1 MKKRWKGIRT
11 LCLVVCGLMM
21 AGASVKADN
30 GLGVTKHT
38 KKEIAEYIKETQA
51 NIKSEIG
58 YKENKY
64 PDPGKMTMDGAGSL
78 SDIVINSAL
87 LKLNQYR
94 YIAGLD
100 AVIANEKYSDY
111 AQALAFVK
119 VYGSGLSSDQLGST
133 LYQNYLEGEKYSKYV
148 TGCNGVVPAIDAW
161 MKNSDARQ
169 QMMKSSMSETGFG
182 FVHQNTDYYAAMYT
196 GQGDT
201 TVKNVAWPAQITPI
215 AFFDSG
221 DKWTFATGQEESVGN
236 ITVTVTRLRDN
247 KKWTFDKSGGLTVSN
262 NTSGLKGYLV
272 FRPKLDSLPSN
283 EQFQVQITGLVQGNV
298 SYSVEFFNADNY
310 SESTGDA
317 QYDDNGIC
325 KYTTLVDGAL
335 KHDDTKCPEKN
346 NCNGYMPAVCKSEGN
361 YEIGNAGQL
370 YWFAQQ
376 VNEEGKSTYNAVL
389 TKDITVNQNVLNA
402 DNTLNSGSYMEWTPI
417 GDGVEYAGIFNGQ
430 NHTIS
435 GLYKKNLSKVT
446 QVVGL
451 FGKIK
456 NPAKVCNIGVIDS
469 YFDVSS
475 GIGTYN
481 GVICGV
487 NNGTIDTCYSK
498 GCMSATSQI
507 CGGISGFNNGTISNS
522 YSVSAINGGKR
533 RGGICGNN
541 KNDKNVS
548 NCYFDSDVCSGSVV
562 DSSYGKTT
570 AAFKSGE
577 VAYLLQEK
585 QSIWGQAIGKDDR
598 PVLNGSKVYK
608 NGDTYS
614 NGQAMTK
621 HHYNASGQ
629 CTGCSENIG
638 TIKNNSYKT
647 NYTYGDTIPEP
658 KESNFT
664 IPEGA
669 ATPTFTWYDGDQT
682 AISDLN
688 SVASQKRNTM
698 PVDAGTYTLVVETP
712 AHDTETAT
720 YDASS
725 IRIKVVIA
733 KATPTDY
740 VKPTG
745 LTAKCGDKLSAVS
758 LKVNNTNEKGSFVWT
773 DSDVELKA
781 GSNEQGQTIQ
791 KTAKYIPT
799 DTKNYNEVEGIVLSI
814 QVTHQVVTDSAVA
827 ATCEKEGKTK
837 GRRCSAC
844 NTVFVKQETIQPLK
858 HHYNANGQCSNC
870 NKNIGTIINNYKTD
884 YVYCGY
890 AISKPVPADFTLPA
904 GVTSLVFTWY
914 NGDQTGVADLNTV
927 SAQKIANE
935 PVDAG
940 TYTLIVEAPA
950 HDTTEAK
957 YDASSIRIKVAIA
970 KATPDNYIKPTE
982 LTAKCG
988 DMLSAVSLKV
998 NDENEKGSFVW
1009 TDSNVKLEAGSDVN
1023 GQTITKKAKYV
1034 PADTN
1039 NYNEVD
1045 GIELSIKVE
1054 HEFKLIG
1061 GTSHN
1066 AQCTSCKTQSL
1077 STACVGGKATC
1088 TSPAIC
1094 SICGKPYGDV
1104 DTTINGHEYEPVYNW
1119 SKNGES
1125 CTIDFVCKREGC
1137 SGSVQNHKLTY
1148 TCAVTSKVIKTATCT
1163 QEEITTRTATYS
1175 FNNIEYTTSKDF
1187 VTKSALGH
1195 QEVEDPA
1202 VEATCVKEG
1211 KTAGK
1216 HCSVC
1221 KTVTLEQKVVPA
1233 TGQHSWDGGTIT
1245 KEPTKTEEGIK
1256 TYTCTSCQQTKW
1268 ETIPKLNGD
1277 SDNPGGNTGDSGN
1290 TDNPGGNTG
1299 DSGNTDNPGGNTG
1312 DSGNTDNPGGNTGDN
1327 GNPSKPGGDTDDG
1340 QQPSAPSDTTGGG
1353 QQPSAP
1359 SDTTGG
1365 GQQPSAPTDNTETVK
1380 VGMVTSDD
1388 KAAAKYQITNVDKK
1402 EVSFVK
1408 PVNKKAKKITVP
1420 NTVKIDG
1427 KTYKVTCVSGKTF
1440 SGANKCKTIIIGKNV
1455 TSIKANAFS
1464 GCKNVKTIIF
1474 KTTKLTKKTV
1484 AKNAFKGITKK
1495 TTIKVPKKKV
1505 SSYKKIF
1512 KSKGLSSKVK
1522 VKA

>member
-21 AGASVKADN
+21 AGVSAKADN

-38 KKEIAEYIKETQA
+38 KKEIATYLEESQKSISNRILYKTSPAINDLTRLDAIGELAEETC
-51 NIKSEIG
+51 
-58 YKENKY
+58 
-64 PDPGKMTMDGAGSL
+64 
-78 SDIVINSAL
+78 NSAL
-87 LKLNQYR
+87 ARFNQYR
-94 YIAGLD
+94 YIAGLNVLTIND
-100 AVIANEKYSDY
+100 TYSDY
-111 AQALAFVK
+111 AQAAAFINACENNGNGGVIYSYPQKPEAMTSDKLYNYCAWGVRYSNILARAQW
-119 VYGSGLSSDQLGST
+119 L
-133 LYQNYLEGEKYSKYV
+133 
-148 TGCNGVVPAIDAW
+148 VPAINEW
-161 MKNSDARQ
+161 MKDEDSNILFSRRRMLKPSLTQ
-169 QMMKSSMSETGFG
+169 VGFG
-182 FVHQNTDYYAAMYT
+182 YARNGYDYAAVYTDYVEEK
-196 GQGDT
+196 
-201 TVKNVAWPAQITPI
+201 TVMNVAWPAQVMPI
-215 AFFDSG
+215 SFFDTSE
-221 DKWTFATGQEESVGN
+221 KWTFSTGNAENSANVH
-236 ITVTVTRLRDN
+236 VTVTRLNDN
-247 KKWTFDKSGGLTVSN
+247 KSWTFDNSKGLTVN
-262 NTSGLKGYLV
+262 NQKYGQIGCLI
-272 FRPKLDSLPSN
+272 FRPTLNSLSAGDK
-283 EQFQVQITGLVQGNV
+283 FQVHITGLVDGDV
-298 SYSVEFFNADNY
+298 TYSVVFFDPDNY
-310 SESTGDA
+310 EEESECSKHHFDA
-317 QYDDNGIC
+317 NG
-325 KYTTLVDGAL
+325 
-335 KHDDTKCPEKN
+335 KCT
-346 NCNGYMPAVCKSEGN
+346 NC
-361 YEIGNAGQL
+361 
-370 YWFAQQ
+370 
-376 VNEEGKSTYNAVL
+376 
-389 TKDITVNQNVLNA
+389 
-402 DNTLNSGSYMEWTPI
+402 
-417 GDGVEYAGIFNGQ
+417 
-430 NHTIS
+430 
-435 GLYKKNLSKVT
+435 
-446 QVVGL
+446 
-451 FGKIK
+451 
-456 NPAKVCNIGVIDS
+456 
-469 YFDVSS
+469 
-475 GIGTYN
+475 
-481 GVICGV
+481 
-487 NNGTIDTCYSK
+487 
-498 GCMSATSQI
+498 
-507 CGGISGFNNGTISNS
+507 
-522 YSVSAINGGKR
+522 
-533 RGGICGNN
+533 
-541 KNDKNVS
+541 DKNV
-548 NCYFDSDVCSGSVV
+548 GSIVNKNYGT
-562 DSSYGKTT
+562 SYI
-570 AAFKSGE
+570 
-577 VAYLLQEK
+577 Y
-585 QSIWGQAIGKDDR
+585 
-598 PVLNGSKVYK
+598 NGS
-608 NGDTYS
+608 
-614 NGQAMTK
+614 AI
-621 HHYNASGQ
+621 A
-629 CTGCSENIG
+629 EPLA
-638 TIKNNSYKT
+638 T
-647 NYTYGDTIPEP
+647 NFI
-658 KESNFT
+658 

-688 SVASQKRNTM
+688 AVASQKRNTI

-725 IRIKVVIA
+725 IRIKVVMA

-814 QVTHQVVTDSAVA
+814 QVTHQVVTDSAVT
-827 ATCEKEGKTK
+827 ATCEKEGKTE
-837 GRRCSAC
+837 GRHCSAC
-844 NTVFVKQETIQPLK
+844 STVFVKQETIQSLK
-858 HHYNANGQCSNC
+858 HHYNADGQCLNC
-870 NKNIGTIINNYKTD
+870 GKSIGTISNNNYKTV
-884 YVYCGY
+884 YEYCGY
-890 AISKPVPADFTLPA
+890 AISKPVPANFTFPS

-914 NGDQTGVADLNTV
+914 TGDQTGVADLNTV
-927 SAQKIANE
+927 SAQKIENE

-940 TYTLIVEAPA
+940 IYTLIVEAPA

-988 DMLSAVSLKV
+988 DLLSAVSLKV

-1009 TDSNVKLEAGSDVN
+1009 TDSDGKLEAGSDVN

-1034 PADTN
+1034 PADTK

-1119 SKNGES
+1119 SENGDCEV
-1125 CTIDFVCKREGC
+1125 DFVCKRGEC
-1137 SGSVQNHKLTY
+1137 SESVQNHKLSHE
-1148 TCAVTSKVIKTATCT
+1148 CVVTSKVIKQATCT
-1163 QEEITTRTATYS
+1163 QQEITTRTVTCS

-1187 VTKSALGH
+1187 VTKNALGH

-1233 TGQHSWDGGTIT
+1233 TGQHSWDEGKIT

-1268 ETIPKLNGD
+1268 ETIQKLNGD
-1277 SDNPGGNTGDSGN
+1277 SDNPGGNTGGSGNTDNPGGNTGDSGN

-1327 GNPSKPGGDTDDG
+1327 ENPNKPGGDKDDG

-1380 VGMVTSDD
+1380 VGMVISDD

-1420 NTVKIDG
+1420 DTVKIDG

-1440 SGANKCKTIIIGKNV
+1440 SGANKCKTITIGKNV

>member
-21 AGASVKADN
+21 AGVSVKADN

-38 KKEIAEYIKETQA
+38 KKEIATYLEESQKSISNRILYKTSPAINDLTRLDAIGELAEETC
-51 NIKSEIG
+51 
-58 YKENKY
+58 
-64 PDPGKMTMDGAGSL
+64 
-78 SDIVINSAL
+78 NSAL
-87 LKLNQYR
+87 ARFNQYR
-94 YIAGLD
+94 YIAGLNALTIND
-100 AVIANEKYSDY
+100 TYSDY
-111 AQALAFVK
+111 AQAAAFINACENNGDGGVIYSYPKKPEAMTSDKLYNYCAWGVRYSNILARAQW
-119 VYGSGLSSDQLGST
+119 L
-133 LYQNYLEGEKYSKYV
+133 
-148 TGCNGVVPAIDAW
+148 VPAIDEW
-161 MKNSDARQ
+161 MKDEDSDILFSRRR
-169 QMMKSSMSETGFG
+169 MMKPSLTQVGFG
-182 FVHQNTDYYAAMYT
+182 YARNGYDYAAVYTDYKEE
-196 GQGDT
+196 T
-201 TVKNVAWPAQITPI
+201 TVMNVAWPAQVMPI
-215 AFFDSG
+215 SFFNTSE
-221 DKWTFATGQEESVGN
+221 KWTFSTGNAENSANVH
-236 ITVTVTRLRDN
+236 VTVTRLNDN
-247 KKWTFDKSGGLTVSN
+247 KSWTFDNSKGLTVN
-262 NTSGLKGYLV
+262 NQKYGQIGCLI
-272 FRPKLDSLPSN
+272 FRPTLNSLSAGDK
-283 EQFQVQITGLVQGNV
+283 FQVHITGLVDGDV
-298 SYSVEFFNADNY
+298 TYSVEFFDPDNY
-310 SESTGDA
+310 EEEPECSKHHFDA
-317 QYDDNGIC
+317 NG
-325 KYTTLVDGAL
+325 
-335 KHDDTKCPEKN
+335 KCT
-346 NCNGYMPAVCKSEGN
+346 NC
-361 YEIGNAGQL
+361 
-370 YWFAQQ
+370 
-376 VNEEGKSTYNAVL
+376 
-389 TKDITVNQNVLNA
+389 
-402 DNTLNSGSYMEWTPI
+402 
-417 GDGVEYAGIFNGQ
+417 
-430 NHTIS
+430 
-435 GLYKKNLSKVT
+435 
-446 QVVGL
+446 
-451 FGKIK
+451 
-456 NPAKVCNIGVIDS
+456 
-469 YFDVSS
+469 
-475 GIGTYN
+475 
-481 GVICGV
+481 
-487 NNGTIDTCYSK
+487 
-498 GCMSATSQI
+498 
-507 CGGISGFNNGTISNS
+507 
-522 YSVSAINGGKR
+522 
-533 RGGICGNN
+533 
-541 KNDKNVS
+541 DKNVG
-548 NCYFDSDVCSGSVV
+548 NIVNKNYGT
-562 DSSYGKTT
+562 SYI
-570 AAFKSGE
+570 
-577 VAYLLQEK
+577 Y
-585 QSIWGQAIGKDDR
+585 
-598 PVLNGSKVYK
+598 NGSAIAEPLV
-608 NGDTYS
+608 
-614 NGQAMTK
+614 
-621 HHYNASGQ
+621 
-629 CTGCSENIG
+629 
-638 TIKNNSYKT
+638 T
-647 NYTYGDTIPEP
+647 NFI
-658 KESNFT
+658 

-688 SVASQKRNTM
+688 SVALQKRNTM

-733 KATPTDY
+733 KVTPTDY
-740 VKPTG
+740 IKPTG
-745 LTAKCGDKLSAVS
+745 LTAKCGDKLFAVS

-1009 TDSNVKLEAGSDVN
+1009 TDSDGKLEAGSDVN

-1034 PADTN
+1034 PADTK

-1066 AQCTSCKTQSL
+1066 AQCTSCQTQSL
-1077 STACVGGKATC
+1077 STTCVGGKATC

-1119 SKNGES
+1119 SKNGDI
-1125 CTIDFVCKREGC
+1125 CTIDFVCKHEGC

-1163 QEEITTRTATYS
+1163 QEEITTRTATYI

-1195 QEVEDPA
+1195 TWDD
-1202 VEATCVKEG
+1202 G
-1211 KTAGK
+1211 K
-1216 HCSVC
+1216 V
-1221 KTVTLEQKVVPA
+1221 
-1233 TGQHSWDGGTIT
+1233 T

-1256 TYTCTSCQQTKW
+1256 TYTCTRTSCQQTKW
-1268 ETIPKLNGD
+1268 ETIPKSNGD
-1277 SDNPGGNTGDSGN
+1277 PDNPGGNTGDGGNTDNPGGNTGDSGN
-1290 TDNPGGNTG
+1290 TDNPGGNTGDSGNPDNPDGNTG

-1327 GNPSKPGGDTDDG
+1327 GNPSKPGGDTDD
-1340 QQPSAPSDTTGGG
+1340 G

>member
-21 AGASVKADN
+21 AGVSVKADN

-38 KKEIAEYIKETQA
+38 KKEIATYLEESQKSISNRILYKTSPAINDLTRLDAIGELAEETC
-51 NIKSEIG
+51 
-58 YKENKY
+58 
-64 PDPGKMTMDGAGSL
+64 
-78 SDIVINSAL
+78 NSAL
-87 LKLNQYR
+87 ARFNQYR
-94 YIAGLD
+94 YIAGLNALTIND
-100 AVIANEKYSDY
+100 TYSDY
-111 AQALAFVK
+111 AQAAAFINACENNGDGGVIYSYPKKPEAMTSDKLYNYCAWGVRYSNILARAQW
-119 VYGSGLSSDQLGST
+119 L
-133 LYQNYLEGEKYSKYV
+133 
-148 TGCNGVVPAIDAW
+148 VPAIDEW
-161 MKNSDARQ
+161 MKDEDSDILFSRRR
-169 QMMKSSMSETGFG
+169 MMKPSLTQVGFG
-182 FVHQNTDYYAAMYT
+182 YARNGYDYAAVYTDYKEE
-196 GQGDT
+196 T
-201 TVKNVAWPAQITPI
+201 TVMNVAWPAQVMPI
-215 AFFDSG
+215 SFFNTSE
-221 DKWTFATGQEESVGN
+221 KWTFSTGNAENSANVH
-236 ITVTVTRLRDN
+236 VTVTRLNDN
-247 KKWTFDKSGGLTVSN
+247 KSWTFDNSKGLTVN
-262 NTSGLKGYLV
+262 NQKYGQIGCLI
-272 FRPKLDSLPSN
+272 FRPTLNSLSAGDK
-283 EQFQVQITGLVQGNV
+283 FQVHITGLVDGDV
-298 SYSVEFFNADNY
+298 TYSVEFFDPDNY
-310 SESTGDA
+310 EEEPECSKHHFDA
-317 QYDDNGIC
+317 NG
-325 KYTTLVDGAL
+325 
-335 KHDDTKCPEKN
+335 KCT
-346 NCNGYMPAVCKSEGN
+346 NC
-361 YEIGNAGQL
+361 
-370 YWFAQQ
+370 
-376 VNEEGKSTYNAVL
+376 
-389 TKDITVNQNVLNA
+389 
-402 DNTLNSGSYMEWTPI
+402 
-417 GDGVEYAGIFNGQ
+417 
-430 NHTIS
+430 
-435 GLYKKNLSKVT
+435 
-446 QVVGL
+446 
-451 FGKIK
+451 
-456 NPAKVCNIGVIDS
+456 
-469 YFDVSS
+469 
-475 GIGTYN
+475 
-481 GVICGV
+481 
-487 NNGTIDTCYSK
+487 
-498 GCMSATSQI
+498 
-507 CGGISGFNNGTISNS
+507 
-522 YSVSAINGGKR
+522 
-533 RGGICGNN
+533 
-541 KNDKNVS
+541 DKNVG
-548 NCYFDSDVCSGSVV
+548 NIVNKNYGT
-562 DSSYGKTT
+562 SYI
-570 AAFKSGE
+570 
-577 VAYLLQEK
+577 Y
-585 QSIWGQAIGKDDR
+585 
-598 PVLNGSKVYK
+598 NGSAIAEPLV
-608 NGDTYS
+608 
-614 NGQAMTK
+614 
-621 HHYNASGQ
+621 
-629 CTGCSENIG
+629 
-638 TIKNNSYKT
+638 T
-647 NYTYGDTIPEP
+647 NFI
-658 KESNFT
+658 

-688 SVASQKRNTM
+688 SVALQKRNTM

-733 KATPTDY
+733 KVTPTDY
-740 VKPTG
+740 IKPTG
-745 LTAKCGDKLSAVS
+745 LTAKCGDKLFAVS

-1009 TDSNVKLEAGSDVN
+1009 TDSDGKLEAGSDVN

-1034 PADTN
+1034 PADTK

-1066 AQCTSCKTQSL
+1066 AQCTSCQTQSL
-1077 STACVGGKATC
+1077 STTCVGGKATC

-1119 SKNGES
+1119 SKNGDI
-1125 CTIDFVCKREGC
+1125 CTIDFVCKHEGC

-1163 QEEITTRTATYS
+1163 QEEITTRTATYI

-1195 QEVEDPA
+1195 TWDD
-1202 VEATCVKEG
+1202 G
-1211 KTAGK
+1211 K
-1216 HCSVC
+1216 V
-1221 KTVTLEQKVVPA
+1221 
-1233 TGQHSWDGGTIT
+1233 T

-1256 TYTCTSCQQTKW
+1256 TYTCTRTSCQQTKW
-1268 ETIPKLNGD
+1268 ETIPKSNGD
-1277 SDNPGGNTGDSGN
+1277 PDNPGGNTGDGGNTDNPGGNTGDSGN
-1290 TDNPGGNTG
+1290 PDNPDGNTG

-1327 GNPSKPGGDTDDG
+1327 GNPSKPGGDTDD
-1340 QQPSAPSDTTGGG
+1340 G

>member
-21 AGASVKADN
+21 AGVSVKADN

-51 NIKSEIG
+51 DIKSDEIG

-64 PDPGKMTMDGAGSL
+64 PDPGNMTKDGAGSL
-78 SDIVINSAL
+78 SDSVINSAL

-94 YIAGLD
+94 YVAGLD
-100 AVIANEKYSDY
+100 AVTANETYSDY

-119 VYGSGLSSDQLGST
+119 AYGSGLSSDKLGST
-133 LYQNYLEGEKYSKYV
+133 LYQNYLEGEKYSNYA
-148 TGCNGVVPAIDAW
+148 TGCNGVVPAIEAW
-161 MKNSDARQ
+161 MKNSDTRQ

-182 FVHQNTDYYAAMYT
+182 FVYQNTDYYAAMYT

-215 AFFDSG
+215 AFFDLD
-221 DKWTFATGQEESVGN
+221 DKWTFATGQEENVDN
-236 ITVTVTRLRDN
+236 ITVTVIRTRDN
-247 KKWTFDKSGGLTVSN
+247 KRWTFDKSGGLTVSN
-262 NTSGLKGYLV
+262 NTSGLKGYLS
-272 FRPKLDSLPSN
+272 FQPKLDSLPSGD
-283 EQFQVQITGLVQGNV
+283 QFQVQITGLVQGSV
-298 SYSVEFFNADNY
+298 SYSVEFFNADKY

-325 KYTTLVDGAL
+325 KYTTLADGVL
-335 KHDDTKCPEKN
+335 THDDDNCPEKN
-346 NCNGYMPAVCKSEGN
+346 NCNGYMPAVCNSEN
-361 YEIGNAGQL
+361 FYEIGNAGQL

-376 VNEEGKSTYNAVL
+376 VNGGHSTYNAVL

-417 GDGVEYAGIFNGQ
+417 GDGVEYAGTFNGQ

-435 GLYKKNLSKVT
+435 GLYKKNLSKAT
-446 QVVGL
+446 QIVGL

-456 NPAKVCNIGVIDS
+456 TTAKVCNVGVIDS

-475 GIGTYN
+475 GIDTYN
-481 GVICGV
+481 GVICGA

-522 YSVSAINGGKR
+522 YSVSVINGGKT
-533 RGGICGNN
+533 RGGICGLNS
-541 KNDKNVS
+541 KGSIS

-614 NGQAMTK
+614 NGQATTK

-664 IPEGA
+664 MPEGA

-698 PVDAGTYTLVVETP
+698 PDDAGTYTLVVETP
-712 AHDTETAT
+712 ARDTETAT

-725 IRIKVVIA
+725 IRIKVVMA

-758 LKVNNTNEKGSFVWT
+758 LKVSNTNEKGSFVWT

-814 QVTHQVVTDSAVA
+814 QVTHQAVTDPAVA
-827 ATCEKEGKTK
+827 ATCEKEGKTE

-890 AISKPVPADFTLPA
+890 AIPEPAPANFTLPK

-927 SAQKIANE
+927 SAQKIENE
-935 PVDAG
+935 PVNAG
-940 TYTLIVEAPA
+940 TYTLVVEAPA

-957 YDASSIRIKVAIA
+957 YDASNLRVKVEIKKVNP
-970 KATPDNYIKPTE
+970 TGYIKPTE

-988 DMLSAVSLKV
+988 DLLSAVSLKV

-1034 PADTN
+1034 PVDTK

-1054 HEFKLIG
+1054 HAFKLIG

-1104 DTTINGHEYEPVYNW
+1104 DTTINGHEYEPAYKW
-1119 SKNGES
+1119 SDNGES
-1125 CTIDFVCKREGC
+1125 CTIDLVCKREGC
-1137 SGSVQNHKLTY
+1137 SGSVQNHELAY
-1148 TCAVTSKVIKTATCT
+1148 RCEVTSKVIKTATCT
-1163 QEEITTRTATYS
+1163 QAEITTRTATYS
-1175 FNNIEYTTSKDF
+1175 FNNIKYTTSKDF

-1233 TGQHSWDGGTIT
+1233 TGQHSWDEGKIT

-1277 SDNPGGNTGDSGN
+1277 

-1327 GNPSKPGGDTDDG
+1327 GNPGKPGGDTDD
-1340 QQPSAPSDTTGGG
+1340 G

-1420 NTVKIDG
+1420 DTVKIDG

-1440 SGANKCKTIIIGKNV
+1440 SGANKCKTITIGKNV

>member
-21 AGASVKADN
+21 AGVSAKADN

-51 NIKSEIG
+51 DIKSDKIG
-58 YKENKY
+58 YKENKD
-64 PDPGKMTMDGAGSL
+64 PDPGKMTMAGASSL
-78 SDIVINSAL
+78 SDSVINSAL

-100 AVIANEKYSDY
+100 AVTANKTYSDY

-119 VYGSGLSSDQLGST
+119 AYGSGLSSDKLEPT
-133 LYQNYLEGEKYSKYV
+133 LYQNYLEGEKYSNYA
-148 TGCNGVVPAIDAW
+148 TGCNGVVPAIEAW
-161 MKNSDARQ
+161 MKNSDTRQ

-182 FVHQNTDYYAAMYT
+182 FIYDATVSSGNSYYATMYT

-201 TVKNVAWPAQITPI
+201 TVKNVAWPAQITPT

-221 DKWTFATGQEESVGN
+221 DKWTFATGREESLGN

-272 FRPKLDSLPSN
+272 FQPKLDSLPSN

-325 KYTTLVDGAL
+325 KYTTLVDGVL
-335 KHDDTKCPEKN
+335 THDDDNCPKKN
-346 NCNGYMPAVCKSEGN
+346 SCNGYMPAVCISEGN

-370 YWFAQQ
+370 YWFADQ
-376 VNEEGKSTYNAVL
+376 VNEGNPTYNAVL

-417 GDGVEYAGIFNGQ
+417 GNSVAGVKYAGTFKGQ
-430 NHTIS
+430 NHTIY
-435 GLYKKNLSKVT
+435 GLYATKIEGTKA
-446 QVVGL
+446 GL
-451 FGKIK
+451 FVETTADAHILNLGLE
-456 NPAKVCNIGVIDS
+456 DY

-475 GIGTYN
+475 GIVQYFGA
-481 GVICGV
+481 ICGF
-487 NNGTIDTCYSK
+487 NLGEIDACYSK
-498 GCMSATSQI
+498 GCMNATSQT
-507 CGGISGFNNGTISNS
+507 CGGISGFNKGTISNS
-522 YSVSAINGGKR
+522 YSVSVINGGKT

-570 AAFKSGE
+570 AAFKSGA
-577 VAYLLQEK
+577 VAYLLWEK
-585 QSIWGQAIGKDDR
+585 QSVWGQTIGVDDT

-608 NGDTYS
+608 NGNSYS
-614 NGQAMTK
+614 NGQTK
-621 HHYNASGQ
+621 HHYDSNGQ
-629 CTGCSENIG
+629 CTGCSKNIG
-638 TIKNNSYKT
+638 TIKNNSYNT
-647 NYTYGDTIPEP
+647 NYTYGDTIPAP

-664 IPEGA
+664 IPKGA
-669 ATPTFTWYDGDQT
+669 ATPNFTWYDGDQT

-688 SVASQKRNTM
+688 AVASQKRNTI

-725 IRIKVVIA
+725 IRIKVVMA

-781 GSNEQGQTIQ
+781 GSNEEGQTIQ

-814 QVTHQVVTDSAVA
+814 QVTHQVVTDSAVT
-827 ATCEKEGKTK
+827 ATCEKEGKTE
-837 GRRCSAC
+837 GRHCSAC
-844 NTVFVKQETIQPLK
+844 STVFVKQETIQSLK
-858 HHYNANGQCSNC
+858 HHYNADGQCLNC
-870 NKNIGTIINNYKTD
+870 GKSIGTISNNNYKTV
-884 YVYCGY
+884 YEYCGY
-890 AISKPVPADFTLPA
+890 AISKPAPADFTLPA

-927 SAQKIANE
+927 SAQKIENE
-935 PVDAG
+935 PVNAG
-940 TYTLIVEAPA
+940 TYTLVVEAPA

-957 YDASSIRIKVAIA
+957 YDASNLRVKVEIKKVNP
-970 KATPDNYIKPTE
+970 TGYIKPTE

-1045 GIELSIKVE
+1045 GIELSIKIE
-1054 HEFKLIG
+1054 HELKG
-1061 GTSHN
+1061 TDTTSHN
-1066 AQCTSCKTQSL
+1066 ATCTSCGKAFSL
-1077 STACVGGKATC
+1077 STCVGGKATC

-1094 SICGKPYGDV
+1094 SICGKSYGDV

-1119 SKNGES
+1119 LENGDCEV
-1125 CTIDFVCKREGC
+1125 DFVCKRGEC
-1137 SGSVQNHKLTY
+1137 SESVQNHKLSHE
-1148 TCAVTSKVIKTATCT
+1148 CVVTSKVIKQATCT
-1163 QEEITTRTATYS
+1163 QQEITTRTVTCS

-1195 QEVEDPA
+1195 TWDD
-1202 VEATCVKEG
+1202 G
-1211 KTAGK
+1211 K
-1216 HCSVC
+1216 V
-1221 KTVTLEQKVVPA
+1221 
-1233 TGQHSWDGGTIT
+1233 T

-1256 TYTCTSCQQTKW
+1256 TYTCTRTSCQQTKW
-1268 ETIPKLNGD
+1268 ETIQKLNGD

-1312 DSGNTDNPGGNTGDN
+1312 DNE
-1327 GNPSKPGGDTDDG
+1327 NPSKPGGDIDNG

-1365 GQQPSAPTDNTETVK
+1365 GQQPSTPTDNTETVK
-1380 VGMVTSDD
+1380 VGMITSDD

-1420 NTVKIDG
+1420 DTVKIDG

-1440 SGANKCKTIIIGKNV
+1440 SGANKCKTITIGKNV

>member
-1 MKKRWKGIRT
+1 M
-11 LCLVVCGLMM
+11 
-21 AGASVKADN
+21 
-30 GLGVTKHT
+30 
-38 KKEIAEYIKETQA
+38 
-51 NIKSEIG
+51 
-58 YKENKY
+58 
-64 PDPGKMTMDGAGSL
+64 
-78 SDIVINSAL
+78 
-87 LKLNQYR
+87 
-94 YIAGLD
+94 
-100 AVIANEKYSDY
+100 
-111 AQALAFVK
+111 
-119 VYGSGLSSDQLGST
+119 
-133 LYQNYLEGEKYSKYV
+133 
-148 TGCNGVVPAIDAW
+148 VPAIDEW
-161 MKNSDARQ
+161 MKDEDSDILFSRRRMLKPSLTQ
-169 QMMKSSMSETGFG
+169 VGFG
-182 FVHQNTDYYAAMYT
+182 YARNGYDYAAVYT
-196 GQGDT
+196 DHNEEMA
-201 TVKNVAWPAQITPI
+201 VMNVAWPAQVMPI
-215 AFFDSG
+215 SFFNTSE
-221 DKWTFATGQEESVGN
+221 KWTFSTGN
-236 ITVTVTRLRDN
+236 IEDIANIHVTVTRLNDN
-247 KKWTFDKSGGLTVSN
+247 KSWTFDNSKGLTVN
-262 NTSGLKGYLV
+262 NQMYGQRGCLI
-272 FRPKLDSLPSN
+272 FRPSLNSLSAGDK
-283 EQFQVQITGLVQGNV
+283 FQVHITGLVGGDV
-298 SYSVEFFNADNY
+298 TYFVEFFDPDNY
-310 SESTGDA
+310 EEEPECSKHHFDA
-317 QYDDNGIC
+317 NG
-325 KYTTLVDGAL
+325 
-335 KHDDTKCPEKN
+335 KCT
-346 NCNGYMPAVCKSEGN
+346 NC
-361 YEIGNAGQL
+361 
-370 YWFAQQ
+370 
-376 VNEEGKSTYNAVL
+376 
-389 TKDITVNQNVLNA
+389 
-402 DNTLNSGSYMEWTPI
+402 
-417 GDGVEYAGIFNGQ
+417 
-430 NHTIS
+430 
-435 GLYKKNLSKVT
+435 
-446 QVVGL
+446 
-451 FGKIK
+451 
-456 NPAKVCNIGVIDS
+456 
-469 YFDVSS
+469 
-475 GIGTYN
+475 
-481 GVICGV
+481 
-487 NNGTIDTCYSK
+487 
-498 GCMSATSQI
+498 
-507 CGGISGFNNGTISNS
+507 
-522 YSVSAINGGKR
+522 
-533 RGGICGNN
+533 
-541 KNDKNVS
+541 DKNV
-548 NCYFDSDVCSGSVV
+548 GSIVNKNFGT
-562 DSSYGKTT
+562 SYI
-570 AAFKSGE
+570 
-577 VAYLLQEK
+577 Y
-585 QSIWGQAIGKDDR
+585 
-598 PVLNGSKVYK
+598 NGSAIAEPLV
-608 NGDTYS
+608 
-614 NGQAMTK
+614 
-621 HHYNASGQ
+621 
-629 CTGCSENIG
+629 
-638 TIKNNSYKT
+638 T
-647 NYTYGDTIPEP
+647 NFI
-658 KESNFT
+658 

-688 SVASQKRNTM
+688 AVALQKRNTM

-712 AHDTETAT
+712 PHDTTEAE

-733 KATPTDY
+733 KATPTY
-740 VKPTG
+740 SVPSE
-745 LTAKCGDKLSAVS
+745 LTAQCGTMLSSVS
-758 LKVNNTNEKGSFVWT
+758 IVGGNGRFEWT
-773 DSDVELKA
+773 DVDVKLEA
-781 GSNEQGQTIQ
+781 GSNEKGQTIR

-827 ATCEKEGKTK
+827 ATCEKEGKTE

-858 HHYNANGQCSNC
+858 HHYNADGRCTKC
-870 NKNIGTIINNYKTD
+870 DKNIGTITNNNYTTV
-884 YVYCGY
+884 YEYCGY
-890 AISKPVPADFTLPA
+890 AISEPAPKNFILPK

-927 SAQKIANE
+927 SAQKIENE
-935 PVDAG
+935 PVNAG
-940 TYTLIVEAPA
+940 TYTLVVEAPA

-957 YDASSIRIKVAIA
+957 YDASNLRVKVEIKKVNP
-970 KATPDNYIKPTE
+970 TGYIKPTE

-988 DMLSAVSLKV
+988 DLLSAVSLKV

-1034 PADTN
+1034 PVDTK

-1054 HEFKLIG
+1054 HAFKLIG

-1066 AQCTSCKTQSL
+1066 AQCTSCQTQSL
-1077 STACVGGKATC
+1077 STTCVGGKATC

-1119 SKNGES
+1119 SKNGDI

-1163 QEEITTRTATYS
+1163 QEEITTRTATYI

-1195 QEVEDPA
+1195 
-1202 VEATCVKEG
+1202 
-1211 KTAGK
+1211 
-1216 HCSVC
+1216 
-1221 KTVTLEQKVVPA
+1221 
-1233 TGQHSWDGGTIT
+1233 HSWDGGTIT
-1245 KEPTKTEEGIK
+1245 KKPTKTEEGIK

-1277 SDNPGGNTGDSGN
+1277 
-1290 TDNPGGNTG
+1290 
-1299 DSGNTDNPGGNTG
+1299 TDNPGGNTG

-1327 GNPSKPGGDTDDG
+1327 GNPSKPGGDTDD
-1340 QQPSAPSDTTGGG
+1340 G

-1420 NTVKIDG
+1420 DTVKIDG

-1440 SGANKCKTIIIGKNV
+1440 SGANKCKTITIGKNV

>member
-21 AGASVKADN
+21 AGVSVKADN

-100 AVIANEKYSDY
+100 AVIANETYSDY

-119 VYGSGLSSDQLGST
+119 IYGSGLSSDQLGST
-133 LYQNYLEGEKYSKYV
+133 LYQNYLEGEKYSNYV

-182 FVHQNTDYYAAMYT
+182 FVYQNTDYYAAMYT

-215 AFFDSG
+215 AFFDLD
-221 DKWTFATGQEESVGN
+221 DKWTFATGQEENVDN
-236 ITVTVTRLRDN
+236 ITVTVIRTRDN
-247 KKWTFDKSGGLTVSN
+247 KRWTFDKSGGLTVSN

-272 FRPKLDSLPSN
+272 FQPKLDSLPSGD
-283 EQFQVQITGLVQGNV
+283 QFQVQITGLVQGNV
-298 SYSVEFFNADNY
+298 SYSVEFFNAGNY

-325 KYTTLVDGAL
+325 KYTTLVDGVL
-335 KHDDTKCPEKN
+335 THDDDKCPEKN
-346 NCNGYMPAVCKSEGN
+346 SCNGYMPAVCNSQN
-361 YEIGNAGQL
+361 FYEIGNAGQL
-370 YWFAQQ
+370 YWFADQ
-376 VNEEGKSTYNAVL
+376 VNNKSGASYNAVL
-389 TKDITVNQNVLNA
+389 TRDITVNQNVLNA

-417 GDGVEYAGIFNGQ
+417 GNSVAGVKYAGTFKGQ
-430 NHTIS
+430 NHTIY
-435 GLYKKNLSKVT
+435 GLYATKIEGTKA
-446 QVVGL
+446 GL
-451 FGKIK
+451 FGETTADAHIL
-456 NPAKVCNIGVIDS
+456 NLGLEDY

-475 GIGTYN
+475 GIVQYF
-481 GVICGV
+481 GVICGF
-487 NNGTIDTCYSK
+487 NLGEIDACYSK
-498 GCMSATSQI
+498 GCMNATSQM

-522 YSVSAINGGKR
+522 YSVSVINGGKT
-533 RGGICGNN
+533 RGGICGLNS
-541 KNDKNVS
+541 KGSIS

-614 NGQAMTK
+614 NGQATTK

-664 IPEGA
+664 MPEGA

-725 IRIKVVIA
+725 IRIKVVMA

-758 LKVNNTNEKGSFVWT
+758 LKVSNTNEKGSFVWT

-814 QVTHQVVTDSAVA
+814 QVTHQAVTDPAVA
-827 ATCEKEGKTK
+827 ATCEKEGKTE

-890 AISKPVPADFTLPA
+890 AISEPAPKNFILPK

-927 SAQKIANE
+927 SAQKIENE
-935 PVDAG
+935 PVNAG
-940 TYTLIVEAPA
+940 TYTLVVEAPA

-957 YDASSIRIKVAIA
+957 YDASNLRVKVEIKKVNP
-970 KATPDNYIKPTE
+970 TGYIKPTE

-988 DMLSAVSLKV
+988 DLLSAVSLKV

-1023 GQTITKKAKYV
+1023 GQTIIKKAKYV
-1034 PADTN
+1034 PVDTK

-1054 HEFKLIG
+1054 HAFKLIG

-1066 AQCTSCKTQSL
+1066 AQCTSCQTQSL
-1077 STACVGGKATC
+1077 STTCVGGKATC

-1119 SKNGES
+1119 SKNGDI

-1163 QEEITTRTATYS
+1163 QEEITTRIATYI

-1195 QEVEDPA
+1195 
-1202 VEATCVKEG
+1202 
-1211 KTAGK
+1211 
-1216 HCSVC
+1216 
-1221 KTVTLEQKVVPA
+1221 
-1233 TGQHSWDGGTIT
+1233 HSWDGGTIT

-1277 SDNPGGNTGDSGN
+1277 TDNPGGNTGDSGN

-1359 SDTTGG
+1359 
-1365 GQQPSAPTDNTETVK
+1365 TDNTETVK

-1420 NTVKIDG
+1420 DTVKIDG

-1440 SGANKCKTIIIGKNV
+1440 SGANKCKTITIGKNV

>member
-21 AGASVKADN
+21 AGVSVKADN

-100 AVIANEKYSDY
+100 AVIANETYSDY

-133 LYQNYLEGEKYSKYV
+133 LYQNYLEGEKYSNYV

-272 FRPKLDSLPSN
+272 FQPKLDSLPSN

-507 CGGISGFNNGTISNS
+507 CGGVSGFNNGTISNS
-522 YSVSAINGGKR
+522 YSVSAINGGKK

-614 NGQAMTK
+614 NGQATTK

-629 CTGCSENIG
+629 CAGCSENIG

-682 AISDLN
+682 GSDLS
-688 SVASQKRNTM
+688 SVKARSGEPT
-698 PVDAGTYTLVVETP
+698 DAGTYTLVVETP
-712 AHDTETAT
+712 PHDTTEAK

-733 KATPTDY
+733 KATPTY
-740 VKPTG
+740 SVPSE
-745 LTAKCGDKLSAVS
+745 LTAQCGTMLSSVS
-758 LKVNNTNEKGSFVWT
+758 VVGGNGRFEWT
-773 DSDVELKA
+773 DADVKLEA
-781 GSNEQGQTIQ
+781 GSNEKGQTIQ
-791 KTAKYIPT
+791 KTAKYIPA
-799 DTKNYNEVEGIVLSI
+799 DTNNYNEVEGIVLSI
-814 QVTHQVVTDSAVA
+814 QVTHQAVTDSAVA
-827 ATCEKEGKTK
+827 ATCETEGKTAGK
-837 GRRCSAC
+837 HCSAC
-844 NTVFVKQETIQPLK
+844 STIIVRQETIQPLK
-858 HHYNANGQCSNC
+858 HHYNADGRCTKC
-870 NKNIGTIINNYKTD
+870 DKNIGTITNNNYKTV
-884 YVYCGY
+884 YEYCGY
-890 AISKPVPADFTLPA
+890 AISKPVPANFTFPSGA
-904 GVTSLVFTWY
+904 ASPVFTWY
-914 NGDQTGVADLNTV
+914 NGDQTGIADLNTV
-927 SAQKIANE
+927 SAQKIEGE
-935 PVDAG
+935 PVNAG
-940 TYTLIVEAPA
+940 TYTLVVETPPVQN
-950 HDTTEAK
+950 TTEAV
-957 YDASSIRIKVAIA
+957 YDASNLRIKIEIT
-970 KATPDNYIKPTE
+970 KANPTGYIRPTE

-988 DMLSAVSLKV
+988 DMLSTVSLKV

-1009 TDSNVKLEAGSDVN
+1009 TDSDVKLEAGSDVT
-1023 GQTITKKAKYV
+1023 GQTITKSAKYI
-1034 PADTN
+1034 PEHTE

-1045 GIELSIKVE
+1045 GIELSIKIE
-1054 HEFKLIG
+1054 HELKG
-1061 GTSHN
+1061 TDTTSHN
-1066 AQCTSCKTQSL
+1066 ATCTSCGKAFSL
-1077 STACVGGKATC
+1077 STCVGGKATC

-1094 SICGKPYGDV
+1094 SICGQPYGDV
-1104 DTTINGHEYEPVYNW
+1104 DTENGHEYEPAYNW
-1119 SKNGES
+1119 SDNGES
-1125 CTIDFVCKREGC
+1125 CTIALVCKRKEC
-1137 SGSVQNHKLTY
+1137 SESVPNHKLTRM
-1148 TCAVTSKVIKTATCT
+1148 CMVTSKVTQEATCT
-1163 QEEITTRTATYS
+1163 EVEKTMRTATYS
-1175 FNNIEYTTSKDF
+1175 FYDKEYKVSKAFD
-1187 VTKSALGH
+1187 TRSALGH

-1211 KTAGK
+1211 KIAGK

-1245 KEPTKTEEGIK
+1245 KKPTKTEEGIE

-1277 SDNPGGNTGDSGN
+1277 SDNPGGNTGDGGNTDNPGGNTGDSGN

-1340 QQPSAPSDTTGGG
+1340 QQPSAS
-1353 QQPSAP
+1353 
-1359 SDTTGG
+1359 
-1365 GQQPSAPTDNTETVK
+1365 TDNTETVK

>member
-21 AGASVKADN
+21 AGMSAKADN

-38 KKEIAEYIKETQA
+38 KKEIATYLEESQKSISNRILYKTSPTINDLTRLDAIGELAKETC
-51 NIKSEIG
+51 
-58 YKENKY
+58 
-64 PDPGKMTMDGAGSL
+64 
-78 SDIVINSAL
+78 NSAL
-87 LKLNQYR
+87 ARFNQYR
-94 YIAGLD
+94 YIAGLNALTIND
-100 AVIANEKYSDY
+100 KYSDF
-111 AQALAFVK
+111 AQAAAFINACENNGNGGVIYSYPQK
-119 VYGSGLSSDQLGST
+119 PETMTSDQL
-133 LYQNYLEGEKYSKYV
+133 YNYCAWGVRYS
-148 TGCNGVVPAIDAW
+148 NILARAQWLVPAIDEW
-161 MKNSDARQ
+161 MKDEDSDILFSRRRMLKPSLTQ
-169 QMMKSSMSETGFG
+169 TGFG
-182 FVHQNTDYYAAMYT
+182 YARNGYDYAAVYTDYVEEK
-196 GQGDT
+196 
-201 TVKNVAWPAQITPI
+201 TVMNVAWPAQVMPI
-215 AFFDSG
+215 SFFDTSE
-221 DKWTFATGQEESVGN
+221 KWTFSTGNAENSANVH
-236 ITVTVTRLRDN
+236 VTVTRLNDN
-247 KKWTFDKSGGLTVSN
+247 KSWTFDNSKGLTVN
-262 NTSGLKGYLV
+262 NQKYGQIGCLI
-272 FRPKLDSLPSN
+272 FRPTLNSLSAGDK
-283 EQFQVQITGLVQGNV
+283 FQVHITGLVDGDV
-298 SYSVEFFNADNY
+298 TYSVEFFDPDNY
-310 SESTGDA
+310 EEESECSKHHFDA
-317 QYDDNGIC
+317 NG
-325 KYTTLVDGAL
+325 
-335 KHDDTKCPEKN
+335 KCT
-346 NCNGYMPAVCKSEGN
+346 NC
-361 YEIGNAGQL
+361 
-370 YWFAQQ
+370 
-376 VNEEGKSTYNAVL
+376 
-389 TKDITVNQNVLNA
+389 
-402 DNTLNSGSYMEWTPI
+402 
-417 GDGVEYAGIFNGQ
+417 
-430 NHTIS
+430 
-435 GLYKKNLSKVT
+435 
-446 QVVGL
+446 
-451 FGKIK
+451 
-456 NPAKVCNIGVIDS
+456 
-469 YFDVSS
+469 
-475 GIGTYN
+475 
-481 GVICGV
+481 
-487 NNGTIDTCYSK
+487 
-498 GCMSATSQI
+498 
-507 CGGISGFNNGTISNS
+507 
-522 YSVSAINGGKR
+522 
-533 RGGICGNN
+533 
-541 KNDKNVS
+541 DKNV
-548 NCYFDSDVCSGSVV
+548 GSIVNKNYGT
-562 DSSYGKTT
+562 SYI
-570 AAFKSGE
+570 
-577 VAYLLQEK
+577 Y
-585 QSIWGQAIGKDDR
+585 
-598 PVLNGSKVYK
+598 NGS
-608 NGDTYS
+608 
-614 NGQAMTK
+614 AI
-621 HHYNASGQ
+621 A
-629 CTGCSENIG
+629 EPLA
-638 TIKNNSYKT
+638 T
-647 NYTYGDTIPEP
+647 NFI
-658 KESNFT
+658 

-688 SVASQKRNTM
+688 AVASQKRNTI

-725 IRIKVVIA
+725 IRIKVVMA

-740 VKPTG
+740 IKPTG

-758 LKVNNTNEKGSFVWT
+758 LKVYNTNEKGSFVWT
-773 DSDVELKA
+773 DSDVALKA

-814 QVTHQVVTDSAVA
+814 QVTHQVVTDSAVT
-827 ATCEKEGKTK
+827 ATCEKEGKTE
-837 GRRCSAC
+837 GRHCSAC

-890 AISKPVPADFTLPA
+890 AISEPTPKNFILPE
-904 GVTSLVFTWY
+904 GVTSLVFAWY
-914 NGDQTGVADLNTV
+914 TGDQTGVADLNTV
-927 SAQKIANE
+927 SAQKIENE
-935 PVDAG
+935 PVNAG
-940 TYTLIVEAPA
+940 TYTLVVEAPA

-988 DMLSAVSLKV
+988 DLLSAVSLKV

-1034 PADTN
+1034 PADTK

-1045 GIELSIKVE
+1045 EIELSIKVE

-1077 STACVGGKATC
+1077 TTTCVGGKATC

-1119 SKNGES
+1119 SVNGDS
-1125 CTIDFVCKREGC
+1125 CTVDFVCKREGC
-1137 SGSVQNHKLTY
+1137 SESVQNHKLAY

-1163 QEEITTRTATYS
+1163 QEEITTRTATYI

-1233 TGQHSWDGGTIT
+1233 TGQHSWDEGKIT
-1245 KEPTKTEEGIK
+1245 KEPTKTEEGIR

-1268 ETIPKLNGD
+1268 ETIQKLNGD

-1312 DSGNTDNPGGNTGDN
+1312 DGGNTDNPGGNTGDSGNTDNPGGNTGDSGNTDNLGGNTGDN
-1327 GNPSKPGGDTDDG
+1327 GNPNKPGGDTDNG

-1353 QQPSAP
+1353 QQPS
-1359 SDTTGG
+1359 T
-1365 GQQPSAPTDNTETVK
+1365 PTDNTETVK

-1420 NTVKIDG
+1420 DTVKIDG
-1427 KTYKVTCVSGKTF
+1427 KTYKVTCVSSKTF
-1440 SGANKCKTIIIGKNV
+1440 SGANKCKTITIGKNV

>member
-21 AGASVKADN
+21 AGVSVKADN

-38 KKEIAEYIKETQA
+38 KKEIATYFEESQKSISNRILYKTSPAINDLTRLDAIGELAEETC
-51 NIKSEIG
+51 
-58 YKENKY
+58 
-64 PDPGKMTMDGAGSL
+64 
-78 SDIVINSAL
+78 NSAL
-87 LKLNQYR
+87 ARFNQYR
-94 YIAGLD
+94 YIAGLNALTIND
-100 AVIANEKYSDY
+100 TYSDY
-111 AQALAFVK
+111 AQAAAFINACENNGDGGVIYSYPKKPEAMTSDKLYNYCAWGVRYSNILARAQW
-119 VYGSGLSSDQLGST
+119 L
-133 LYQNYLEGEKYSKYV
+133 
-148 TGCNGVVPAIDAW
+148 VPAIDEW
-161 MKNSDARQ
+161 MKDEDSDILFSRRR
-169 QMMKSSMSETGFG
+169 MMKPSLTQVGFG
-182 FVHQNTDYYAAMYT
+182 YARNGYDYAAVYTDYKEE
-196 GQGDT
+196 T
-201 TVKNVAWPAQITPI
+201 TVMNVAWPAQVMPI
-215 AFFDSG
+215 SFFNTSE
-221 DKWTFATGQEESVGN
+221 KWTFSTGNAENSANVH
-236 ITVTVTRLRDN
+236 VTVTRLNDN
-247 KKWTFDKSGGLTVSN
+247 KSWTFDNSKGLTVN
-262 NTSGLKGYLV
+262 NQKYGQIGCLI
-272 FRPKLDSLPSN
+272 FRPTLNSLSAGDK
-283 EQFQVQITGLVQGNV
+283 FQVHITGLVDGDV
-298 SYSVEFFNADNY
+298 TYSVEFFDPDNY
-310 SESTGDA
+310 EEEPECSKHHFDA
-317 QYDDNGIC
+317 NG
-325 KYTTLVDGAL
+325 
-335 KHDDTKCPEKN
+335 KCT
-346 NCNGYMPAVCKSEGN
+346 NC
-361 YEIGNAGQL
+361 
-370 YWFAQQ
+370 
-376 VNEEGKSTYNAVL
+376 
-389 TKDITVNQNVLNA
+389 
-402 DNTLNSGSYMEWTPI
+402 
-417 GDGVEYAGIFNGQ
+417 
-430 NHTIS
+430 
-435 GLYKKNLSKVT
+435 
-446 QVVGL
+446 
-451 FGKIK
+451 
-456 NPAKVCNIGVIDS
+456 
-469 YFDVSS
+469 
-475 GIGTYN
+475 
-481 GVICGV
+481 
-487 NNGTIDTCYSK
+487 
-498 GCMSATSQI
+498 
-507 CGGISGFNNGTISNS
+507 
-522 YSVSAINGGKR
+522 
-533 RGGICGNN
+533 
-541 KNDKNVS
+541 DKNVG
-548 NCYFDSDVCSGSVV
+548 NIVNKNYGT
-562 DSSYGKTT
+562 SYI
-570 AAFKSGE
+570 
-577 VAYLLQEK
+577 Y
-585 QSIWGQAIGKDDR
+585 
-598 PVLNGSKVYK
+598 NGSAIAEPLV
-608 NGDTYS
+608 
-614 NGQAMTK
+614 
-621 HHYNASGQ
+621 
-629 CTGCSENIG
+629 
-638 TIKNNSYKT
+638 T
-647 NYTYGDTIPEP
+647 NFI
-658 KESNFT
+658 

-725 IRIKVVIA
+725 IRIKVVMA
-733 KATPTDY
+733 KATPTY
-740 VKPTG
+740 SVPSE
-745 LTAKCGDKLSAVS
+745 LTAQCGTMLSSISAVGG
-758 LKVNNTNEKGSFVWT
+758 NGRFVWT
-773 DSDVELKA
+773 DADVKLEA
-781 GSNEQGQTIQ
+781 GSNENGQTIQ
-791 KTAKYIPT
+791 KKAKYIPA
-799 DTKNYNEVEGIVLSI
+799 DTNNYNEVEGIVLSI
-814 QVTHQVVTDSAVA
+814 QVTHQAVTDSAVA
-827 ATCEKEGKTK
+827 ATCEKEGKTE

-844 NTVFVKQETIQPLK
+844 NTVFVKQETIQSLK
-858 HHYNANGQCSNC
+858 HHYNADGQCLNC
-870 NKNIGTIINNYKTD
+870 GKSIGTISNNNYNNYKTV
-884 YVYCGY
+884 YEYCGY
-890 AISKPVPADFTLPA
+890 AISEPAPTNFTLPE
-904 GVTSLVFTWY
+904 GVTSLVFAWY
-914 NGDQTGVADLNTV
+914 TGDQTGVADLNTV
-927 SAQKIANE
+927 SAQKIENE
-935 PVDAG
+935 PVNAG
-940 TYTLIVEAPA
+940 TYTLVVEAPA

-957 YDASSIRIKVAIA
+957 YEASNLRIKIEIT
-970 KATPDNYIKPTE
+970 KANPTGYIKPTE

-988 DMLSAVSLKV
+988 DLLSAVSLKV

-1066 AQCTSCKTQSL
+1066 AQCTSCQTQSS
-1077 STACVGGKATC
+1077 STTCVGGKATC

-1119 SKNGES
+1119 RENGDI
-1125 CTIDFVCKREGC
+1125 CMVDFVCKREGC
-1137 SGSVQNHKLTY
+1137 SESVQNHKLTY
-1148 TCAVTSKVIKTATCT
+1148 RCAVTSKVIKTATCT
-1163 QEEITTRTATYS
+1163 QAEITTRTATYS
-1175 FNNIEYTTSKDF
+1175 FNNIKYTTSKDF

-1233 TGQHSWDGGTIT
+1233 TGQHSWDEGKIT

-1268 ETIPKLNGD
+1268 EIIH
-1277 SDNPGGNTGDSGN
+1277 

-1388 KAAAKYQITNVDKK
+1388 KAAAKYRITNVDKK

>member
-21 AGASVKADN
+21 AGVSVKADN

-133 LYQNYLEGEKYSKYV
+133 LYQNYLEGEKYSNYV

-272 FRPKLDSLPSN
+272 FQPKLDSLPSN

-325 KYTTLVDGAL
+325 KYTTLVDGVL
-335 KHDDTKCPEKN
+335 THDDDKCPEKN
-346 NCNGYMPAVCKSEGN
+346 SCNGYMPAVCNSQN
-361 YEIGNAGQL
+361 FYEIGNAGQL
-370 YWFAQQ
+370 YWFADQ
-376 VNEEGKSTYNAVL
+376 VNNKSGASYNAVL
-389 TKDITVNQNVLNA
+389 TRDITVNQNVLNA
-402 DNTLNSGSYMEWTPI
+402 DNTLNSGSYMEWMPI
-417 GDGVEYAGIFNGQ
+417 GSISKQYAGTFNGQ
-430 NHTIS
+430 NHTIR
-435 GLYKKNLSKVT
+435 GLYGKKMSGVAA
-446 QVVGL
+446 GL
-451 FGKIK
+451 FGVTAATACIS
-456 NPAKVCNIGVIDS
+456 NVGMEDF
-469 YFDVSS
+469 YFGVSS
-475 GIGTYN
+475 ETTIANMGA
-481 GVICGV
+481 ICGA
-487 NNGTIDTCYSK
+487 NKGTIDTCYSK

-507 CGGISGFNNGTISNS
+507 CGGVSGFNNGTISNS
-522 YSVSAINGGKR
+522 YSVSAINGGKK

-541 KNDKNVS
+541 KNNKNVS

-608 NGDTYS
+608 NGNSYS
-614 NGQAMTK
+614 NGQTTTK
-621 HHYNASGQ
+621 HHYDSNGQ

-647 NYTYGDTIPEP
+647 NYTYGDTISAP

-688 SVASQKRNTM
+688 AVASQKRNTI

-712 AHDTETAT
+712 ALDTETAT

-758 LKVNNTNEKGSFVWT
+758 LKVSNTNEKGSFVWT

-781 GSNEQGQTIQ
+781 GSNEKGQTIQ

-1009 TDSNVKLEAGSDVN
+1009 TDSDGKLEAGSDVN

-1034 PADTN
+1034 PADTK

-1066 AQCTSCKTQSL
+1066 AQCTSCQTQSL
-1077 STACVGGKATC
+1077 STTCVGGKATC

-1359 SDTTGG
+1359 
-1365 GQQPSAPTDNTETVK
+1365 TDNTETVK

>member
-21 AGASVKADN
+21 AGVSVKADN

-58 YKENKY
+58 YKEIPKSKPLNF
-64 PDPGKMTMDGAGSL
+64 TNQGSL
-78 SDIVINSAL
+78 NDTMINSAL

-94 YIAGLD
+94 YIAGL
-100 AVIANEKYSDY
+100 NEVVEYKKYSEY
-111 AQALAFVK
+111 AQAVAYVDAYASDK
-119 VYGSGLSSDQLGST
+119 SPSGIGEP
-133 LYQNYLEGEKYSKYV
+133 LYNYYSEGIKYYNYA
-148 TGCNGVVPAIDAW
+148 TGCNGVVPAIEAW
-161 MKNSDARQ
+161 MKNSGTRQ

-182 FVHQNTDYYAAMYT
+182 FIYDETVSSGNSYYATMYT

-201 TVKNVAWPAQITPI
+201 TVKNVAWPAQIMPI
-215 AFFDSG
+215 SFFDQT
-221 DKWTFATGQEESVGN
+221 DEWTFATGRKEN
-236 ITVTVTRLRDN
+236 IDKIQVTVTRTRDN
-247 KKWTFDKSGGLTVSN
+247 NKWIFKKSSGLTVSN
-262 NTSGLKGYLV
+262 NASGLKGYLS
-272 FRPKLDSLPSN
+272 FQPKLDSLPSGD
-283 EQFQVQITGLVQGNV
+283 QFQVQITGLVQGSV
-298 SYSVEFFNADNY
+298 SYSVEFFNADKY

-325 KYTTLVDGAL
+325 KYTTLADGVL
-335 KHDDTKCPEKN
+335 THDDDNCPEKN
-346 NCNGYMPAVCKSEGN
+346 NCNGYMPAVCNSEN
-361 YEIGNAGQL
+361 FYEIGNAGQL
-370 YWFAQQ
+370 YWFADQ
-376 VNEEGKSTYNAVL
+376 VNNKSGASYNAVL
-389 TKDITVNQNVLNA
+389 TRDITVNQNILNA
-402 DNTLNSGSYMEWTPI
+402 DNTLNSESYMEWMPI
-417 GDGVEYAGIFNGQ
+417 GSMSKKYAGTFNGQ
-430 NHTIS
+430 NHTIR
-435 GLYKKNLSKVT
+435 GLYGKNISGVA
-446 QVVGL
+446 VGL
-451 FGKIK
+451 FGVTTASA
-456 NPAKVCNIGVIDS
+456 NVFNVGMEDF
-469 YFDVSS
+469 YFDVSLMTK
-475 GIGTYN
+475 GNTGAICGMNN
-481 GVICGV
+481 GV
-487 NNGTIDTCYSK
+487 IDTCYSK
-498 GCMSATSQI
+498 GCMNATSQT
-507 CGGISGFNNGTISNS
+507 CGGINGVNNGKILNS
-522 YSVSAINGGKR
+522 YSVSAINGGKT
-533 RGGICGNN
+533 RGGICGLNS
-541 KNDKNVS
+541 KGSIS

-577 VAYLLQEK
+577 VAYLLGKE
-585 QSIWGQAIGKDDR
+585 QSVWGQTIGVDDI

-608 NGDTYS
+608 NGNSYS
-614 NGQAMTK
+614 NGQATTK
-621 HHYNASGQ
+621 HHYDANGQ
-629 CTGCSENIG
+629 CTECSENIG
-638 TIKNNSYKT
+638 TIKNNSYNT
-647 NYTYGDTIPEP
+647 NYTYGDTIPAP
-658 KESNFT
+658 KESDFT
-664 IPEGA
+664 IPKGA
-669 ATPTFTWYDGDQT
+669 ATPNFTWYDGDQT
-682 AISDLN
+682 GSDLS
-688 SVASQKRNTM
+688 SVKARSGEPT
-698 PVDAGTYTLVVETP
+698 DAGTYTLVVETP
-712 AHDTETAT
+712 PHDTTEAE

-733 KATPTDY
+733 KATPTY
-740 VKPTG
+740 SVPSE
-745 LTAKCGDKLSAVS
+745 LTAQCGTMLSSVS
-758 LKVNNTNEKGSFVWT
+758 VVGGNGRFEWT
-773 DSDVELKA
+773 DADVKLEA
-781 GSNEQGQTIQ
+781 GSNEKGQTIQ
-791 KTAKYIPT
+791 KTAKYIPK

-827 ATCEKEGKTK
+827 ATCEKEGKTE

-844 NTVFVKQETIQPLK
+844 NTVFVKQEIIQPLK

-950 HDTTEAK
+950 HGTTEAK
-957 YDASSIRIKVAIA
+957 YDASNLRVKVEIK
-970 KATPDNYIKPTE
+970 KGNPTGYIKPTE

-988 DMLSAVSLKV
+988 DLLSAVSLKV

-1009 TDSNVKLEAGSDVN
+1009 TDLNVKLEAGSDVN

-1054 HEFKLIG
+1054 HQFELIG
-1061 GTSHN
+1061 GASHN
-1066 AQCTSCKTQSL
+1066 AKCTSCAVQSL

-1119 SKNGES
+1119 SENGDS
-1125 CTIDFVCKREGC
+1125 CTVEFICKRAGC

-1148 TCAVTSKVIKTATCT
+1148 RCAVTSKVIKTATCT
-1163 QEEITTRTATYS
+1163 QEEVTTRTATCS

-1187 VTKSALGH
+1187 VTKSARGH
-1195 QEVEDPA
+1195 QEEIDPA
-1202 VEATCVKEG
+1202 VAATCVQEG
-1211 KTAGK
+1211 KTEGK
-1216 HCSVC
+1216 HCKDC

-1233 TGQHSWDGGTIT
+1233 LGHVWDEGKIT
-1245 KEPTKTEEGIK
+1245 KEATKTEEGIK
-1256 TYTCTSCQQTKW
+1256 TYTCKSCKATRT
-1268 ETIPKLNGD
+1268 ETIAKLTGD

-1388 KAAAKYQITNVDKK
+1388 KAAAKYRITNVDKK

>member
-21 AGASVKADN
+21 AGVSVKADN

-38 KKEIAEYIKETQA
+38 KKEIATYLEESQKSISNRILYKTSPAINDLTRLDAIGELAEETC
-51 NIKSEIG
+51 
-58 YKENKY
+58 
-64 PDPGKMTMDGAGSL
+64 
-78 SDIVINSAL
+78 NSAL
-87 LKLNQYR
+87 ARFNQYR
-94 YIAGLD
+94 YIAGLNALTIND
-100 AVIANEKYSDY
+100 TYSDY
-111 AQALAFVK
+111 AQAAAFINACENNGDGGVIYSYPKKPEAMTSDKLYNYCAWGVRYSNILARAQW
-119 VYGSGLSSDQLGST
+119 L
-133 LYQNYLEGEKYSKYV
+133 
-148 TGCNGVVPAIDAW
+148 VPAIDEW
-161 MKNSDARQ
+161 MKDEDSDILFSRRR
-169 QMMKSSMSETGFG
+169 MMKPSLTQVGFG
-182 FVHQNTDYYAAMYT
+182 YARNGYDYAAVYP
-196 GQGDT
+196 DYVEEK
-201 TVKNVAWPAQITPI
+201 TVMNVAWPAQVMPI
-215 AFFDSG
+215 SFFDTSE
-221 DKWTFATGQEESVGN
+221 KWTFSTGNTENSANVH
-236 ITVTVTRLRDN
+236 VTVTRLNDN
-247 KKWTFDKSGGLTVSN
+247 KSWTFENSKGLTVN
-262 NTSGLKGYLV
+262 NQKYGQIGCLI
-272 FRPKLDSLPSN
+272 FRPTLNSLSAGDK
-283 EQFQVQITGLVQGNV
+283 FQVHITGLVDGDV
-298 SYSVEFFNADNY
+298 TYFVEFFDPDNY
-310 SESTGDA
+310 EEEPECSKHHFDA
-317 QYDDNGIC
+317 NG
-325 KYTTLVDGAL
+325 
-335 KHDDTKCPEKN
+335 KCT
-346 NCNGYMPAVCKSEGN
+346 NC
-361 YEIGNAGQL
+361 
-370 YWFAQQ
+370 
-376 VNEEGKSTYNAVL
+376 
-389 TKDITVNQNVLNA
+389 
-402 DNTLNSGSYMEWTPI
+402 
-417 GDGVEYAGIFNGQ
+417 
-430 NHTIS
+430 
-435 GLYKKNLSKVT
+435 
-446 QVVGL
+446 
-451 FGKIK
+451 
-456 NPAKVCNIGVIDS
+456 
-469 YFDVSS
+469 
-475 GIGTYN
+475 
-481 GVICGV
+481 
-487 NNGTIDTCYSK
+487 
-498 GCMSATSQI
+498 
-507 CGGISGFNNGTISNS
+507 
-522 YSVSAINGGKR
+522 
-533 RGGICGNN
+533 
-541 KNDKNVS
+541 DKNV
-548 NCYFDSDVCSGSVV
+548 GSIVNKNFGT
-562 DSSYGKTT
+562 SYI
-570 AAFKSGE
+570 
-577 VAYLLQEK
+577 Y
-585 QSIWGQAIGKDDR
+585 
-598 PVLNGSKVYK
+598 NGS
-608 NGDTYS
+608 
-614 NGQAMTK
+614 AI
-621 HHYNASGQ
+621 A
-629 CTGCSENIG
+629 
-638 TIKNNSYKT
+638 
-647 NYTYGDTIPEP
+647 EP
-658 KESNFT
+658 LATNFT

-758 LKVNNTNEKGSFVWT
+758 LKVNNKNEKGSFVWT

-957 YDASSIRIKVAIA
+957 YDTSSIRIKVAIA

-1009 TDSNVKLEAGSDVN
+1009 TDSDGKLEAGSDVN

-1034 PADTN
+1034 PADTK

-1066 AQCTSCKTQSL
+1066 AQCTSCQTQSL
-1077 STACVGGKATC
+1077 STTCVGGKATC

-1163 QEEITTRTATYS
+1163 QEEITTRTATYI

-1195 QEVEDPA
+1195 TWDD
-1202 VEATCVKEG
+1202 G
-1211 KTAGK
+1211 K
-1216 HCSVC
+1216 V
-1221 KTVTLEQKVVPA
+1221 
-1233 TGQHSWDGGTIT
+1233 T

-1256 TYTCTSCQQTKW
+1256 TYTCTRTSCQQTKW
-1268 ETIPKLNGD
+1268 ETIPKSNGD
-1277 SDNPGGNTGDSGN
+1277 PDNPGGNTGDGGNTDNPGGNTGDSGN
-1290 TDNPGGNTG
+1290 PDNPDGNTG

-1327 GNPSKPGGDTDDG
+1327 GNPSKPGGDTDD
-1340 QQPSAPSDTTGGG
+1340 G

>member
-21 AGASVKADN
+21 AGMSAKADN

-38 KKEIAEYIKETQA
+38 KKEIATYLEESQKSISNRILYKTSPAINDLTRLDAIGELAEETC
-51 NIKSEIG
+51 
-58 YKENKY
+58 
-64 PDPGKMTMDGAGSL
+64 
-78 SDIVINSAL
+78 NSAL
-87 LKLNQYR
+87 ARFNQYR
-94 YIAGLD
+94 YIAGLNVLTIND
-100 AVIANEKYSDY
+100 TYSDY
-111 AQALAFVK
+111 AQAAAFINACENNGNGGVIYSYPQKPEAMTSDKLYNYCAWGVRYSNILARAQW
-119 VYGSGLSSDQLGST
+119 L
-133 LYQNYLEGEKYSKYV
+133 
-148 TGCNGVVPAIDAW
+148 VPAIDEW
-161 MKNSDARQ
+161 MKDEDSDILFSRRRMLKPSLTQ
-169 QMMKSSMSETGFG
+169 VGFG
-182 FVHQNTDYYAAMYT
+182 YARNGYDYAAVYTDYIKE
-196 GQGDT
+196 Q
-201 TVKNVAWPAQITPI
+201 TVMNVAWPAQVMPI
-215 AFFDSG
+215 SFFDTSE
-221 DKWTFATGQEESVGN
+221 KWTFSTGN
-236 ITVTVTRLRDN
+236 IEDIANIHVTVTRLNDN
-247 KKWTFDKSGGLTVSN
+247 KSWTFDNSKGLTVN
-262 NTSGLKGYLV
+262 NQMYGQSGCLI
-272 FRPKLDSLPSN
+272 FRPSLNSLSAGDK
-283 EQFQVQITGLVQGNV
+283 FQVHITGLVGGDV
-298 SYSVEFFNADNY
+298 TYFVEFFDPDNY
-310 SESTGDA
+310 EEEPECSKHHFDA
-317 QYDDNGIC
+317 NG
-325 KYTTLVDGAL
+325 
-335 KHDDTKCPEKN
+335 KCT
-346 NCNGYMPAVCKSEGN
+346 NC
-361 YEIGNAGQL
+361 
-370 YWFAQQ
+370 
-376 VNEEGKSTYNAVL
+376 
-389 TKDITVNQNVLNA
+389 
-402 DNTLNSGSYMEWTPI
+402 
-417 GDGVEYAGIFNGQ
+417 
-430 NHTIS
+430 
-435 GLYKKNLSKVT
+435 
-446 QVVGL
+446 
-451 FGKIK
+451 
-456 NPAKVCNIGVIDS
+456 
-469 YFDVSS
+469 
-475 GIGTYN
+475 
-481 GVICGV
+481 
-487 NNGTIDTCYSK
+487 
-498 GCMSATSQI
+498 
-507 CGGISGFNNGTISNS
+507 
-522 YSVSAINGGKR
+522 
-533 RGGICGNN
+533 
-541 KNDKNVS
+541 DKNV
-548 NCYFDSDVCSGSVV
+548 GSIVNKNYGT
-562 DSSYGKTT
+562 SYI
-570 AAFKSGE
+570 
-577 VAYLLQEK
+577 Y
-585 QSIWGQAIGKDDR
+585 
-598 PVLNGSKVYK
+598 NGS
-608 NGDTYS
+608 
-614 NGQAMTK
+614 AI
-621 HHYNASGQ
+621 A
-629 CTGCSENIG
+629 EPLA
-638 TIKNNSYKT
+638 T
-647 NYTYGDTIPEP
+647 NFI
-658 KESNFT
+658 

-682 AISDLN
+682 AIPDLN
-688 SVASQKRNTM
+688 AVASQKRNTI

-725 IRIKVVIA
+725 IRVKVVIA

-814 QVTHQVVTDSAVA
+814 QVTHQVVTDSAVT
-827 ATCEKEGKTK
+827 ATCKKEGKTE

-844 NTVFVKQETIQPLK
+844 NTVFVKQETIQSLK
-858 HHYNANGQCSNC
+858 HHYNADGQCLNC
-870 NKNIGTIINNYKTD
+870 GKSIGTISNNNYKTD

-890 AISKPVPADFTLPA
+890 AISKPVPANFTLPE

-927 SAQKIANE
+927 SAQKIENE

-988 DMLSAVSLKV
+988 DMLSAVSLMV

-1034 PADTN
+1034 PADIK

-1061 GTSHN
+1061 STSHN

-1077 STACVGGKATC
+1077 STTCVGGKATC

-1119 SKNGES
+1119 SVNGDS
-1125 CTIDFVCKREGC
+1125 CTVDFVCKREGC
-1137 SGSVQNHKLTY
+1137 SESVQNHKLAY
-1148 TCAVTSKVIKTATCT
+1148 KCAVTSKVIKTATCT
-1163 QEEITTRTATYS
+1163 QEEITTRTATCS

-1187 VTKSALGH
+1187 VTKNALGH

-1233 TGQHSWDGGTIT
+1233 TGQHSWDKGKIT

-1268 ETIPKLNGD
+1268 ETIQKLNGD
-1277 SDNPGGNTGDSGN
+1277 SDNPGGNTGGSGN

-1327 GNPSKPGGDTDDG
+1327 GNPNKPGGDTDNG

-1365 GQQPSAPTDNTETVK
+1365 GQQPSTPTDNTETVK
-1380 VGMVTSDD
+1380 VGMITSDD

-1420 NTVKIDG
+1420 DTVKIDG
-1427 KTYKVTCVSGKTF
+1427 KTYKVTCVSSKTF
-1440 SGANKCKTIIIGKNV
+1440 SGANKCKTITIGKNV

>member
-21 AGASVKADN
+21 AGVSVKADN

-64 PDPGKMTMDGAGSL
+64 PNPGKMTMDGAGSL

-100 AVIANEKYSDY
+100 AVIANETYSDY

-133 LYQNYLEGEKYSKYV
+133 LYQNYLEGEKYSNYV

-272 FRPKLDSLPSN
+272 FQPKLDGLPSN

-402 DNTLNSGSYMEWTPI
+402 NNTLNSGSYMEWTPI
-417 GDGVEYAGIFNGQ
+417 GSISKQYAGTFNGQ
-430 NHTIS
+430 NHTIR
-435 GLYKKNLSKVT
+435 GLYGKKMSGVAA
-446 QVVGL
+446 GL
-451 FGKIK
+451 FGVTAATACIS
-456 NPAKVCNIGVIDS
+456 NVGMEDF

-475 GIGTYN
+475 ETTIANMGA
-481 GVICGV
+481 ICGA
-487 NNGTIDTCYSK
+487 NKGMIDTCYSK

-507 CGGISGFNNGTISNS
+507 CGGVSGFNNGTISNS
-522 YSVSAINGGKR
+522 YSVSAINGGKK

-614 NGQAMTK
+614 NGQVTTK

-647 NYTYGDTIPEP
+647 NYTYGDTIPAP

-698 PVDAGTYTLVVETP
+698 PVDVGTYTLVVETP

-740 VKPTG
+740 IKPTG

-758 LKVNNTNEKGSFVWT
+758 LKVSNTNEKGSFVWT

-781 GSNEQGQTIQ
+781 GSNEKGQTIQ

-814 QVTHQVVTDSAVA
+814 QVTHQVVTDSAVT

-914 NGDQTGVADLNTV
+914 TGDQTGVADLNTV
-927 SAQKIANE
+927 SAQKIENE
-935 PVDAG
+935 PVNAG
-940 TYTLIVEAPA
+940 TYTLVVEAPA

-988 DMLSAVSLKV
+988 DLLSTVSLKV

-1009 TDSNVKLEAGSDVN
+1009 TDSDGKLEAGSDVN

-1034 PADTN
+1034 PADTK

-1045 GIELSIKVE
+1045 GIELSIKIE
-1054 HEFKLIG
+1054 HELKG
-1061 GTSHN
+1061 TDTTSHN
-1066 AQCTSCKTQSL
+1066 ATCTSCGKAFSL
-1077 STACVGGKATC
+1077 STCVGGKATC

-1094 SICGKPYGDV
+1094 SICGQPYGDV
-1104 DTTINGHEYEPVYNW
+1104 DTENGHEYEPAYNW
-1119 SKNGES
+1119 SDNGES
-1125 CTIDFVCKREGC
+1125 CTIALVCKRKEC
-1137 SGSVQNHKLTY
+1137 SESVPNHKLTRM
-1148 TCAVTSKVIKTATCT
+1148 CMVTSKVTQEATCT
-1163 QEEITTRTATYS
+1163 EVEKTMRTATYS
-1175 FNNIEYTTSKDF
+1175 FYDKEYKVSQAFD
-1187 VTKSALGH
+1187 TKSALGH

-1202 VEATCVKEG
+1202 VEATCEKEG

-1221 KTVTLEQKVVPA
+1221 KTLTLEQKVVPA
-1233 TGQHSWDGGTIT
+1233 LGHVWDEGKVT

-1256 TYTCTSCQQTKW
+1256 TYTCTRCWQTKW
-1268 ETIPKLNGD
+1268 ETIQKLNGD
-1277 SDNPGGNTGDSGN
+1277 

-1359 SDTTGG
+1359 SNTTGG

>member
-21 AGASVKADN
+21 AGVSVKADN

-51 NIKSEIG
+51 NIKSDIG

-64 PDPGKMTMDGAGSL
+64 PNPGKMTMDGAGSL

-94 YIAGLD
+94 YVAGLD
-100 AVIANEKYSDY
+100 AVTANETYSDY

-119 VYGSGLSSDQLGST
+119 AYGSGLSSDKLGST
-133 LYQNYLEGEKYSKYV
+133 LYQNYLEGEKYSNYA
-148 TGCNGVVPAIDAW
+148 TGCNGVVPAIKEW
-161 MKNSDARQ
+161 MINPDTRER
-169 QMMKSSMSETGFG
+169 MMKSSMSETGFG
-182 FVHQNTDYYAAMYT
+182 FIYDETVSSGNSYYATMYT
-196 GQGDT
+196 GSGDT
-201 TVKNVAWPAQITPI
+201 TVKNVAWPAQIMPLS
-215 AFFDSG
+215 FFNQT
-221 DKWTFATGQEESVGN
+221 DKWTFATGREENVDK
-236 ITVTVTRLRDN
+236 ITVTVTRTRDN
-247 KKWTFDKSGGLTVSN
+247 KKWTFNKSNGLTVSN
-262 NTSGLKGYLV
+262 SASGLKGYLV
-272 FRPKLDSLPSN
+272 FQPNLFDGLPSN
-283 EQFQVQITGLVQGNV
+283 EQFQVRITGLVQGNV
-298 SYSVEFFNADNY
+298 SYSVEFFDADKY

-325 KYTTLVDGAL
+325 QYTTLVDGVL
-335 KHDDTKCPEKN
+335 THDDDKCPEKN
-346 NCNGYMPAVCKSEGN
+346 SCNGYMPAVCISEGN

-370 YWFAQQ
+370 YWFADQ
-376 VNEEGKSTYNAVL
+376 VNEGNPTYNAVL

-498 GCMSATSQI
+498 GCMSATTQI
-507 CGGISGFNNGTISNS
+507 CGGVSGFNNGTISNS
-522 YSVSAINGGKR
+522 YSVSAINGGKT

-541 KNDKNVS
+541 KNNKNVS

-614 NGQAMTK
+614 NGQATTK

-647 NYTYGDTIPEP
+647 NYTYGDTIPAP

-669 ATPTFTWYDGDQT
+669 VTPTFTWYDGDQT

-688 SVASQKRNTM
+688 AVASQKRNTI

-725 IRIKVVIA
+725 IRIKVVMA

-745 LTAKCGDKLSAVS
+745 LTAKCGDKLSVVS

-814 QVTHQVVTDSAVA
+814 QVTHQAVTDSAVT
-827 ATCEKEGKTK
+827 ATCEKEGKTE
-837 GRRCSAC
+837 GRHCSAC

-858 HHYNANGQCSNC
+858 HHYNADGQCLNC
-870 NKNIGTIINNYKTD
+870 GKSIGTILNNNYKTV
-884 YVYCGY
+884 YEYCGY
-890 AISKPVPADFTLPA
+890 AISKPAPADFTLPA

-927 SAQKIANE
+927 SAQKIENE
-935 PVDAG
+935 PVNAG
-940 TYTLIVEAPA
+940 TYTLVVEAPA
-950 HDTTEAK
+950 RDTTEAK
-957 YDASSIRIKVAIA
+957 YEASNLRIKIEIT
-970 KATPDNYIKPTE
+970 KANPTGYIKPTE

-988 DMLSAVSLKV
+988 DLLSAVSLKV

-1023 GQTITKKAKYV
+1023 GQTVTKKAKYV
-1034 PADTN
+1034 PADTK

-1119 SKNGES
+1119 SVNGDS
-1125 CTIDFVCKREGC
+1125 CTVDFVCKREGC
-1137 SGSVQNHKLTY
+1137 SGFVQNHELEY
-1148 TCAVTSKVIKTATCT
+1148 RCAVTSKVIKTATCT

-1233 TGQHSWDGGTIT
+1233 TGQHSWDEGKIT

-1268 ETIPKLNGD
+1268 ETIQKLNGD
-1277 SDNPGGNTGDSGN
+1277 PDNPGGNTGDSGN

-1327 GNPSKPGGDTDDG
+1327 ENPSKPGGDTDDG
-1340 QQPSAPSDTTGGG
+1340 K
-1353 QQPSAP
+1353 QPSAP

-1420 NTVKIDG
+1420 DTVKIDG

-1440 SGANKCKTIIIGKNV
+1440 SGANKCKTITIGKNV

>member
-21 AGASVKADN
+21 AGVSVKADN

-38 KKEIAEYIKETQA
+38 KKEIATYLEESQ
-51 NIKSEIG
+51 KSISKSISYQPAPDLDDLSRLDAIG
-58 YKENKY
+58 ALTDRTN
-64 PDPGKMTMDGAGSL
+64 
-78 SDIVINSAL
+78 NSAL
-87 LKLNQYR
+87 ARLNQYR
-94 YIAGLD
+94 YIAGLSLITVD
-100 AVIANEKYSDY
+100 AKCSMY
-111 AQALAFVK
+111 AQAAAFINAHENSGIMYKYDTQPNGMSDNLFSYCKDGVK
-119 VYGSGLSSDQLGST
+119 RSNILYGAMGLPS
-133 LYQNYLEGEKYSKYV
+133 
-148 TGCNGVVPAIDAW
+148 AIDDW
-161 MKNSDARQ
+161 MTDGDSNILFSRRRILKPSLTQ
-169 QMMKSSMSETGFG
+169 TGFG
-182 FVHQNTDYYAAMYT
+182 FARYSGGYAYATMDIGGKET
-196 GQGDT
+196 A
-201 TVKNVAWPAQITPI
+201 VMNVAWPAQVMPI
-215 AFFDSG
+215 SFFDTSE
-221 DKWTFATGQEESVGN
+221 KWTFSTGNTENSANVH
-236 ITVTVTRLRDN
+236 VTVTRLNDN
-247 KKWTFDKSGGLTVSN
+247 KSWTFDNSKGLTVN
-262 NTSGLKGYLV
+262 NQKYGQIGCLI
-272 FRPKLDSLPSN
+272 FRPTLNSLSAGDK
-283 EQFQVQITGLVQGNV
+283 FQVHITGLVDGDV
-298 SYSVEFFNADNY
+298 TYSVEFFDPDNY
-310 SESTGDA
+310 EEEPECSKHHFDA
-317 QYDDNGIC
+317 NG
-325 KYTTLVDGAL
+325 
-335 KHDDTKCPEKN
+335 KCT
-346 NCNGYMPAVCKSEGN
+346 NC
-361 YEIGNAGQL
+361 
-370 YWFAQQ
+370 
-376 VNEEGKSTYNAVL
+376 
-389 TKDITVNQNVLNA
+389 
-402 DNTLNSGSYMEWTPI
+402 
-417 GDGVEYAGIFNGQ
+417 
-430 NHTIS
+430 
-435 GLYKKNLSKVT
+435 
-446 QVVGL
+446 
-451 FGKIK
+451 
-456 NPAKVCNIGVIDS
+456 
-469 YFDVSS
+469 
-475 GIGTYN
+475 
-481 GVICGV
+481 
-487 NNGTIDTCYSK
+487 
-498 GCMSATSQI
+498 
-507 CGGISGFNNGTISNS
+507 
-522 YSVSAINGGKR
+522 
-533 RGGICGNN
+533 
-541 KNDKNVS
+541 DKNV
-548 NCYFDSDVCSGSVV
+548 GSIVNKNFGT
-562 DSSYGKTT
+562 SYI
-570 AAFKSGE
+570 
-577 VAYLLQEK
+577 Y
-585 QSIWGQAIGKDDR
+585 
-598 PVLNGSKVYK
+598 NGS
-608 NGDTYS
+608 
-614 NGQAMTK
+614 AI
-621 HHYNASGQ
+621 A
-629 CTGCSENIG
+629 
-638 TIKNNSYKT
+638 
-647 NYTYGDTIPEP
+647 EP
-658 KESNFT
+658 LATNFT

-688 SVASQKRNTM
+688 AVALQKRNTM

-733 KATPTDY
+733 KATPTY
-740 VKPTG
+740 SVPSE
-745 LTAKCGDKLSAVS
+745 LTAQCGTMLSSVSAVGG
-758 LKVNNTNEKGSFVWT
+758 NGRFEWT
-773 DSDVELKA
+773 DADVKLEA
-781 GSNEQGQTIQ
+781 GSNENGQTIQ
-791 KTAKYIPT
+791 KKAKYIPA

-814 QVTHQVVTDSAVA
+814 QVTHQAVTDSAVA
-827 ATCEKEGKTK
+827 ATCEKEGKTE

-858 HHYNANGQCSNC
+858 HHYNADGRCTKC
-870 NKNIGTIINNYKTD
+870 DKNIGTITNNNYTTV
-884 YVYCGY
+884 YEYCGY
-890 AISKPVPADFTLPA
+890 AISEPAPKNFILPK

-927 SAQKIANE
+927 SAQKIENE
-935 PVDAG
+935 PVNAG
-940 TYTLIVEAPA
+940 TYTLVVEAPA

-957 YDASSIRIKVAIA
+957 YDASNLRVKVEIKKVNP
-970 KATPDNYIKPTE
+970 TGYIKPTE

-988 DMLSAVSLKV
+988 DLLSTVSLKV

-1119 SKNGES
+1119 SKNGDI
-1125 CTIDFVCKREGC
+1125 CTIDFVCKHEGC

-1163 QEEITTRTATYS
+1163 QEEITTRTATYI

-1233 TGQHSWDGGTIT
+1233 TGQHSWDKGKIT

-1268 ETIPKLNGD
+1268 ETIQKSNGD
-1277 SDNPGGNTGDSGN
+1277 TDNPGGNTGDSGNTDNPGGNTGDSGN

>member
-21 AGASVKADN
+21 AGVSVKADN

-38 KKEIAEYIKETQA
+38 KKEIATYLEESQKSISNRILYKTSPAINDLTRLDAIGELAEETC
-51 NIKSEIG
+51 
-58 YKENKY
+58 
-64 PDPGKMTMDGAGSL
+64 
-78 SDIVINSAL
+78 NSAL
-87 LKLNQYR
+87 ARFNQYR
-94 YIAGLD
+94 YIAGLNALTIND
-100 AVIANEKYSDY
+100 TYSDY
-111 AQALAFVK
+111 AQAAAFINACENNGDGGVIYSYPKKPEAMTSDKLYNYCAWGVRYSNILARAQW
-119 VYGSGLSSDQLGST
+119 L
-133 LYQNYLEGEKYSKYV
+133 
-148 TGCNGVVPAIDAW
+148 VPAIDEW
-161 MKNSDARQ
+161 MKDEDSDILFSRRR
-169 QMMKSSMSETGFG
+169 MMKPSLTQVGFG
-182 FVHQNTDYYAAMYT
+182 YARNGYDYAAVYTDYIEETAVM
-196 GQGDT
+196 
-201 TVKNVAWPAQITPI
+201 NVAWPAQVMPI
-215 AFFDSG
+215 SFFNTSE
-221 DKWTFATGQEESVGN
+221 KWTFSTGN
-236 ITVTVTRLRDN
+236 IENIANIHVTVTRLNDN
-247 KKWTFDKSGGLTVSN
+247 KSWTFDNSKGLTVN
-262 NTSGLKGYLV
+262 NQMYGQRGCLI
-272 FRPKLDSLPSN
+272 FQPSLNSLSAGDK
-283 EQFQVQITGLVQGNV
+283 FQVHITGLADGDVT
-298 SYSVEFFNADNY
+298 YYVEFFDPN
-310 SESTGDA
+310 
-317 QYDDNGIC
+317 
-325 KYTTLVDGAL
+325 
-335 KHDDTKCPEKN
+335 
-346 NCNGYMPAVCKSEGN
+346 N
-361 YEIGNAGQL
+361 YE
-370 YWFAQQ
+370 
-376 VNEEGKSTYNAVL
+376 EEP
-389 TKDITVNQNVLNA
+389 
-402 DNTLNSGSYMEWTPI
+402 EC
-417 GDGVEYAGIFNGQ
+417 
-430 NHTIS
+430 
-435 GLYKKNLSKVT
+435 SKH
-446 QVVGL
+446 
-451 FGKIK
+451 
-456 NPAKVCNIGVIDS
+456 
-469 YFDVSS
+469 YFDA
-475 GIGTYN
+475 N
-481 GVICGV
+481 GKCT
-487 NNGTIDTCYSK
+487 NC
-498 GCMSATSQI
+498 
-507 CGGISGFNNGTISNS
+507 
-522 YSVSAINGGKR
+522 
-533 RGGICGNN
+533 
-541 KNDKNVS
+541 DKNV
-548 NCYFDSDVCSGSVV
+548 GSIVNKNFRT
-562 DSSYGKTT
+562 SYI
-570 AAFKSGE
+570 
-577 VAYLLQEK
+577 Y
-585 QSIWGQAIGKDDR
+585 
-598 PVLNGSKVYK
+598 NGS
-608 NGDTYS
+608 
-614 NGQAMTK
+614 AI
-621 HHYNASGQ
+621 
-629 CTGCSENIG
+629 SEPLA
-638 TIKNNSYKT
+638 T
-647 NYTYGDTIPEP
+647 NFI
-658 KESNFT
+658 

-688 SVASQKRNTM
+688 AVALQKRNTM

-712 AHDTETAT
+712 PHDTTEAE

-740 VKPTG
+740 IKPTG

-814 QVTHQVVTDSAVA
+814 QVTHQAVTDSAVA
-827 ATCEKEGKTK
+827 ATCETEGKTAGK
-837 GRRCSAC
+837 HCSAC
-844 NTVFVKQETIQPLK
+844 STIFVRQETIQPLK
-858 HHYNANGQCSNC
+858 HHYNADGRCTKC
-870 NKNIGTIINNYKTD
+870 DKNIGTITNNNYKTV
-884 YVYCGY
+884 YEYCGY
-890 AISKPVPADFTLPA
+890 AISKPVPANFTFPSGA
-904 GVTSLVFTWY
+904 ASPVFTWY

-935 PVDAG
+935 PVDVG

-957 YDASSIRIKVAIA
+957 YDASNLRVKVEIK
-970 KATPDNYIKPTE
+970 KGNPTGYIKPTE

-988 DMLSAVSLKV
+988 DLLSAVSLKV

-1045 GIELSIKVE
+1045 GIELSIKIE
-1054 HEFKLIG
+1054 HELKG
-1061 GTSHN
+1061 TDTTSHN
-1066 AQCTSCKTQSL
+1066 ATCTSCGKAFSL
-1077 STACVGGKATC
+1077 STCVGGKATC

-1094 SICGKPYGDV
+1094 SICGQPYGDV
-1104 DTTINGHEYEPVYNW
+1104 DTENGHEYEPAYNW
-1119 SKNGES
+1119 SDNGES
-1125 CTIDFVCKREGC
+1125 CTIALVCKRKEC
-1137 SGSVQNHKLTY
+1137 SESVPNHKLTRM
-1148 TCAVTSKVIKTATCT
+1148 CMVTSKVTQEATCT
-1163 QEEITTRTATYS
+1163 EVEKTMRTATYS
-1175 FNNIEYTTSKDF
+1175 FYDKEYKVSKVFD
-1187 VTKSALGH
+1187 TRSALGH

-1202 VEATCVKEG
+1202 VEATCEKEG

-1221 KTVTLEQKVVPA
+1221 KTLTLEQKVVPA
-1233 TGQHSWDGGTIT
+1233 TGQHSWDEGKIT

-1277 SDNPGGNTGDSGN
+1277 S
-1290 TDNPGGNTG
+1290 DNPGGNTG

>member
-21 AGASVKADN
+21 AGVSVKADN

-38 KKEIAEYIKETQA
+38 KKEIATYLEESQKSISNRILYKTSPAINDLTRLDAIGELAEETC
-51 NIKSEIG
+51 
-58 YKENKY
+58 
-64 PDPGKMTMDGAGSL
+64 
-78 SDIVINSAL
+78 NSAL
-87 LKLNQYR
+87 ARFNQYR
-94 YIAGLD
+94 YIAGLNALTIND
-100 AVIANEKYSDY
+100 TYSDY
-111 AQALAFVK
+111 AQAAAFINACENNGDGGVIYSYPKKPEAMTSDKLYNYCAWGVRYSNILARAQW
-119 VYGSGLSSDQLGST
+119 L
-133 LYQNYLEGEKYSKYV
+133 
-148 TGCNGVVPAIDAW
+148 VPAIDEW
-161 MKNSDARQ
+161 MKDEDSDILFSRRRMLKPSLTQ
-169 QMMKSSMSETGFG
+169 TGFG
-182 FVHQNTDYYAAMYT
+182 YARNGYDYAAVYP
-196 GQGDT
+196 DYVEEK
-201 TVKNVAWPAQITPI
+201 TVMNVAWPAQVMPI
-215 AFFDSG
+215 SFFDTSA
-221 DKWTFATGQEESVGN
+221 KWTFSTGNTENSANVH
-236 ITVTVTRLRDN
+236 VTVTRLNDN
-247 KKWTFDKSGGLTVSN
+247 KSWTFDNSKGLTVN
-262 NTSGLKGYLV
+262 NQKYGQIGCLI
-272 FRPKLDSLPSN
+272 FRPTLNSLSAGDK
-283 EQFQVQITGLVQGNV
+283 FQVHITGLVDGDV
-298 SYSVEFFNADNY
+298 TYFVEFFDPDNY
-310 SESTGDA
+310 EEEPECSKHHFDA
-317 QYDDNGIC
+317 NG
-325 KYTTLVDGAL
+325 
-335 KHDDTKCPEKN
+335 KCT
-346 NCNGYMPAVCKSEGN
+346 NC
-361 YEIGNAGQL
+361 
-370 YWFAQQ
+370 
-376 VNEEGKSTYNAVL
+376 
-389 TKDITVNQNVLNA
+389 
-402 DNTLNSGSYMEWTPI
+402 
-417 GDGVEYAGIFNGQ
+417 
-430 NHTIS
+430 
-435 GLYKKNLSKVT
+435 
-446 QVVGL
+446 
-451 FGKIK
+451 
-456 NPAKVCNIGVIDS
+456 
-469 YFDVSS
+469 
-475 GIGTYN
+475 
-481 GVICGV
+481 
-487 NNGTIDTCYSK
+487 
-498 GCMSATSQI
+498 
-507 CGGISGFNNGTISNS
+507 
-522 YSVSAINGGKR
+522 
-533 RGGICGNN
+533 
-541 KNDKNVS
+541 DKNV
-548 NCYFDSDVCSGSVV
+548 GSIVNKNFGT
-562 DSSYGKTT
+562 SYI
-570 AAFKSGE
+570 
-577 VAYLLQEK
+577 Y
-585 QSIWGQAIGKDDR
+585 
-598 PVLNGSKVYK
+598 NGS
-608 NGDTYS
+608 
-614 NGQAMTK
+614 AI
-621 HHYNASGQ
+621 A
-629 CTGCSENIG
+629 EPLA
-638 TIKNNSYKT
+638 T
-647 NYTYGDTIPEP
+647 NFIIPED
-658 KESNFT
+658 
-664 IPEGA
+664 A

-682 AISDLN
+682 AISNLN

-725 IRIKVVIA
+725 IRIKVVMA
-733 KATPTDY
+733 KATPTY
-740 VKPTG
+740 SVPSE
-745 LTAKCGDKLSAVS
+745 LTAQCGTMLSSVSAVGG
-758 LKVNNTNEKGSFVWT
+758 NGRFEWT
-773 DSDVELKA
+773 DADVKLEA
-781 GSNEQGQTIQ
+781 GSNENGQTIQ
-791 KTAKYIPT
+791 KKAKYIPA

-814 QVTHQVVTDSAVA
+814 QVTHQAVTDSAVA
-827 ATCEKEGKTK
+827 ATCEKEGKTE

-858 HHYNANGQCSNC
+858 HHYNADGRCTKC
-870 NKNIGTIINNYKTD
+870 DKNIGTITNNNYTTV
-884 YVYCGY
+884 YEYCGY
-890 AISKPVPADFTLPA
+890 AISEPAPKNFILPK

-927 SAQKIANE
+927 SAQKIENE
-935 PVDAG
+935 PVNAG
-940 TYTLIVEAPA
+940 TYTLVVEAPA

-957 YDASSIRIKVAIA
+957 YDASNLRVKIEIKKVNP
-970 KATPDNYIKPTE
+970 TGYIKPTE

-988 DMLSAVSLKV
+988 DLLSTVSLKV

-1119 SKNGES
+1119 SKNGDA
-1125 CTIDFVCKREGC
+1125 CTVDFVCKREGC
-1137 SGSVQNHKLTY
+1137 SGSVPNHKLTRM
-1148 TCAVTSKVIKTATCT
+1148 CMVTSKVIQEVTCAKV
-1163 QEEITTRTATYS
+1163 ERTTRTATYS

-1233 TGQHSWDGGTIT
+1233 TGQHSWDEGKIT

-1268 ETIPKLNGD
+1268 ETIQKLKGD
-1277 SDNPGGNTGDSGN
+1277 P
-1290 TDNPGGNTG
+1290 
-1299 DSGNTDNPGGNTG
+1299 DNPGGNTG

-1327 GNPSKPGGDTDDG
+1327 ENPNKPGGDTDNG

-1420 NTVKIDG
+1420 DTVKIDG
-1427 KTYKVTCVSGKTF
+1427 KTYKVTCVSSKTF

>member
-21 AGASVKADN
+21 AGVSVKADN

-38 KKEIAEYIKETQA
+38 KKEIATYLEESQKSISNRILYKTSPAINDLTRLDAIGELAEETC
-51 NIKSEIG
+51 
-58 YKENKY
+58 
-64 PDPGKMTMDGAGSL
+64 
-78 SDIVINSAL
+78 NSAL
-87 LKLNQYR
+87 ARFNQYR
-94 YIAGLD
+94 YIAGLNALTIND
-100 AVIANEKYSDY
+100 TYSDY
-111 AQALAFVK
+111 AQAAAFINACENNGDGGVIYSYPKKPEAMTSDKLYNYCAWGVRYSNILARAQW
-119 VYGSGLSSDQLGST
+119 L
-133 LYQNYLEGEKYSKYV
+133 
-148 TGCNGVVPAIDAW
+148 VPAIDEW
-161 MKNSDARQ
+161 MKDEDSDILFSRRR
-169 QMMKSSMSETGFG
+169 MMKPSLTQVGFG
-182 FVHQNTDYYAAMYT
+182 YARNGYDYAAVYTDYKEE
-196 GQGDT
+196 T
-201 TVKNVAWPAQITPI
+201 TVMNVAWPAQVMPI
-215 AFFDSG
+215 SFFNTSE
-221 DKWTFATGQEESVGN
+221 KWTFSTGNAENSANVH
-236 ITVTVTRLRDN
+236 VTVTRLNDN
-247 KKWTFDKSGGLTVSN
+247 KSWTFDNSKGLTVN
-262 NTSGLKGYLV
+262 NQKYGQIGCLI
-272 FRPKLDSLPSN
+272 FRPTLNSLSAGDK
-283 EQFQVQITGLVQGNV
+283 FQVHITGLVDGDV
-298 SYSVEFFNADNY
+298 TYSVEFFDPDNY
-310 SESTGDA
+310 EEEPECSKHHFDA
-317 QYDDNGIC
+317 NG
-325 KYTTLVDGAL
+325 
-335 KHDDTKCPEKN
+335 KCT
-346 NCNGYMPAVCKSEGN
+346 NC
-361 YEIGNAGQL
+361 
-370 YWFAQQ
+370 
-376 VNEEGKSTYNAVL
+376 
-389 TKDITVNQNVLNA
+389 
-402 DNTLNSGSYMEWTPI
+402 
-417 GDGVEYAGIFNGQ
+417 
-430 NHTIS
+430 
-435 GLYKKNLSKVT
+435 
-446 QVVGL
+446 
-451 FGKIK
+451 
-456 NPAKVCNIGVIDS
+456 
-469 YFDVSS
+469 
-475 GIGTYN
+475 
-481 GVICGV
+481 
-487 NNGTIDTCYSK
+487 
-498 GCMSATSQI
+498 
-507 CGGISGFNNGTISNS
+507 
-522 YSVSAINGGKR
+522 
-533 RGGICGNN
+533 
-541 KNDKNVS
+541 DKNVG
-548 NCYFDSDVCSGSVV
+548 NIVNKNYGT
-562 DSSYGKTT
+562 SYI
-570 AAFKSGE
+570 
-577 VAYLLQEK
+577 Y
-585 QSIWGQAIGKDDR
+585 
-598 PVLNGSKVYK
+598 NGSAIAEPLV
-608 NGDTYS
+608 
-614 NGQAMTK
+614 
-621 HHYNASGQ
+621 
-629 CTGCSENIG
+629 
-638 TIKNNSYKT
+638 T
-647 NYTYGDTIPEP
+647 NFI
-658 KESNFT
+658 

-688 SVASQKRNTM
+688 AVASQKRNTI

-712 AHDTETAT
+712 ALDTETAT

-758 LKVNNTNEKGSFVWT
+758 LKVSNTNEKGSFVWT

-781 GSNEQGQTIQ
+781 GSNEKGQTIQ
-791 KTAKYIPT
+791 KKAKYIPA
-799 DTKNYNEVEGIVLSI
+799 DTNNYNEVEGIVLSI
-814 QVTHQVVTDSAVA
+814 QVTHQAVTDSAVA
-827 ATCEKEGKTK
+827 ATCETEGKTAGK
-837 GRRCSAC
+837 HCSAC
-844 NTVFVKQETIQPLK
+844 STIFVRQETIQPLK

-870 NKNIGTIINNYKTD
+870 NKNIGTIINNYETD

-890 AISKPVPADFTLPA
+890 AISEPAPADFTLPA

-935 PVDAG
+935 PVDVG

-957 YDASSIRIKVAIA
+957 YDASNLRVKVEIK
-970 KATPDNYIKPTE
+970 KGNPTGYIKPTE

-988 DMLSAVSLKV
+988 DLLSAVSLKV

-1034 PADTN
+1034 PADTK

-1104 DTTINGHEYEPVYNW
+1104 DTTINGHEYEPAYKW
-1119 SKNGES
+1119 SDNGES
-1125 CTIDFVCKREGC
+1125 CTIDLVCKREGC
-1137 SGSVQNHKLTY
+1137 SEFVQNHELAY
-1148 TCAVTSKVIKTATCT
+1148 RCEVTSKVIKTATCA

-1195 QEVEDPA
+1195 TWDD
-1202 VEATCVKEG
+1202 G
-1211 KTAGK
+1211 K
-1216 HCSVC
+1216 V
-1221 KTVTLEQKVVPA
+1221 
-1233 TGQHSWDGGTIT
+1233 T

-1256 TYTCTSCQQTKW
+1256 TYTCTRTSCQQTKW
-1268 ETIPKLNGD
+1268 ETIPKSNGD
-1277 SDNPGGNTGDSGN
+1277 PDNPGGNTGDGGN

>member
-21 AGASVKADN
+21 AGVSVKADN

-38 KKEIAEYIKETQA
+38 KKEIATYLEESQKSISNRILYKTSPAINDLTRLDAIGELAEETC
-51 NIKSEIG
+51 
-58 YKENKY
+58 
-64 PDPGKMTMDGAGSL
+64 
-78 SDIVINSAL
+78 NSAL
-87 LKLNQYR
+87 ARFNQYR
-94 YIAGLD
+94 YIAGLNALTIND
-100 AVIANEKYSDY
+100 TYSDY
-111 AQALAFVK
+111 AQAAAFINACENNGDGGVIYSYPKKPEAMTSDKLYNYCAWGVRYSNILARAQW
-119 VYGSGLSSDQLGST
+119 L
-133 LYQNYLEGEKYSKYV
+133 
-148 TGCNGVVPAIDAW
+148 VPAIDEW
-161 MKNSDARQ
+161 MKDEDSDILFSRRR
-169 QMMKSSMSETGFG
+169 MMKPSLTQVGFG
-182 FVHQNTDYYAAMYT
+182 YARNGYDYAAVYTDYKEE
-196 GQGDT
+196 T
-201 TVKNVAWPAQITPI
+201 TVMNVAWPAQVMPI
-215 AFFDSG
+215 SLFDTSE
-221 DKWTFATGQEESVGN
+221 KWTFSTGN
-236 ITVTVTRLRDN
+236 IEDIANIHVTVTRLNDN
-247 KKWTFDKSGGLTVSN
+247 KSWTFDNSKGLTVN
-262 NTSGLKGYLV
+262 NQKYGQIGCLI
-272 FRPKLDSLPSN
+272 FRPTLNSLSAGDK
-283 EQFQVQITGLVQGNV
+283 FQVHITGLVDGDV
-298 SYSVEFFNADNY
+298 TYSVEFFDPDNY
-310 SESTGDA
+310 EEEPECSKHHFDA
-317 QYDDNGIC
+317 NG
-325 KYTTLVDGAL
+325 
-335 KHDDTKCPEKN
+335 KCT
-346 NCNGYMPAVCKSEGN
+346 NC
-361 YEIGNAGQL
+361 
-370 YWFAQQ
+370 
-376 VNEEGKSTYNAVL
+376 
-389 TKDITVNQNVLNA
+389 
-402 DNTLNSGSYMEWTPI
+402 
-417 GDGVEYAGIFNGQ
+417 
-430 NHTIS
+430 
-435 GLYKKNLSKVT
+435 
-446 QVVGL
+446 
-451 FGKIK
+451 
-456 NPAKVCNIGVIDS
+456 
-469 YFDVSS
+469 
-475 GIGTYN
+475 
-481 GVICGV
+481 
-487 NNGTIDTCYSK
+487 
-498 GCMSATSQI
+498 
-507 CGGISGFNNGTISNS
+507 
-522 YSVSAINGGKR
+522 
-533 RGGICGNN
+533 
-541 KNDKNVS
+541 DKNV
-548 NCYFDSDVCSGSVV
+548 GSIVNKNFGT
-562 DSSYGKTT
+562 SYI
-570 AAFKSGE
+570 
-577 VAYLLQEK
+577 Y
-585 QSIWGQAIGKDDR
+585 
-598 PVLNGSKVYK
+598 NGS
-608 NGDTYS
+608 
-614 NGQAMTK
+614 AI
-621 HHYNASGQ
+621 A
-629 CTGCSENIG
+629 
-638 TIKNNSYKT
+638 
-647 NYTYGDTIPEP
+647 EP
-658 KESNFT
+658 LATNFT

-669 ATPTFTWYDGDQT
+669 ATPNFTWYDGDQT

-740 VKPTG
+740 IKPTG

-758 LKVNNTNEKGSFVWT
+758 LKVSNTNEKGSFVWT

-781 GSNEQGQTIQ
+781 GSNEKGQTIQ

-814 QVTHQVVTDSAVA
+814 QVTHQAVTDSAVT
-827 ATCEKEGKTK
+827 ATCEKEGKTE
-837 GRRCSAC
+837 GRHCSAC
-844 NTVFVKQETIQPLK
+844 STIFVKQETIQPLK
-858 HHYNANGQCSNC
+858 HHYNADGRCTKC
-870 NKNIGTIINNYKTD
+870 DKNIGTITNNNYTTV
-884 YVYCGY
+884 YEYCGY
-890 AISKPVPADFTLPA
+890 AISEPAPKNFILPK

-927 SAQKIANE
+927 SAQKIENE
-935 PVDAG
+935 PVNAG
-940 TYTLIVEAPA
+940 TYTLVVEAPA

-957 YDASSIRIKVAIA
+957 YDASNLRVKVEIK
-970 KATPDNYIKPTE
+970 KGNPTGYIKPTE

-988 DMLSAVSLKV
+988 DLLSAVSLKV

-1119 SKNGES
+1119 SENGDS
-1125 CTIDFVCKREGC
+1125 CTVEFICKRAGC
-1137 SGSVQNHKLTY
+1137 SGSVQNHKLTDA
-1148 TCAVTSKVIKTATCT
+1148 CAVTSKVIKQATCT
-1163 QEEITTRTATYS
+1163 QEEITTRTATCS

-1202 VEATCVKEG
+1202 VKATCVKEG

-1277 SDNPGGNTGDSGN
+1277 SDNPGGNTGDGGN

-1327 GNPSKPGGDTDDG
+1327 GNPSKPGGDTDD
-1340 QQPSAPSDTTGGG
+1340 
-1353 QQPSAP
+1353 
-1359 SDTTGG
+1359 

>member
-21 AGASVKADN
+21 AGVSVKADN

-38 KKEIAEYIKETQA
+38 KKEIATYLEESQKSISNRILYKTSPAINDLTRLDAIGELAEETC
-51 NIKSEIG
+51 
-58 YKENKY
+58 
-64 PDPGKMTMDGAGSL
+64 
-78 SDIVINSAL
+78 NSAL
-87 LKLNQYR
+87 ARFNQYR
-94 YIAGLD
+94 YIAGLNALTIND
-100 AVIANEKYSDY
+100 TYSDY
-111 AQALAFVK
+111 AQAAAFINACENNGDGGVIYSYPKKPEAMTSDKLYNYCAWGVRYSNILARAQW
-119 VYGSGLSSDQLGST
+119 L
-133 LYQNYLEGEKYSKYV
+133 
-148 TGCNGVVPAIDAW
+148 VPAIDEW
-161 MKNSDARQ
+161 MKDEDSDILFSRRR
-169 QMMKSSMSETGFG
+169 MMKPSLTQVGFG
-182 FVHQNTDYYAAMYT
+182 YARNGYDYAAVYP
-196 GQGDT
+196 DYVEEK
-201 TVKNVAWPAQITPI
+201 TVMNVAWPAQVMPI
-215 AFFDSG
+215 SFFDTSE
-221 DKWTFATGQEESVGN
+221 KWTFSTGNTENSANVH
-236 ITVTVTRLRDN
+236 VTVTRLNDN
-247 KKWTFDKSGGLTVSN
+247 KSWTFENSKGLTVN
-262 NTSGLKGYLV
+262 NQKYGQIGCLI
-272 FRPKLDSLPSN
+272 FRPTLNSLSAGDK
-283 EQFQVQITGLVQGNV
+283 FQVHITGLVDGDV
-298 SYSVEFFNADNY
+298 TYFVEFFDPDNY
-310 SESTGDA
+310 EEEPECSKHHFDA
-317 QYDDNGIC
+317 NG
-325 KYTTLVDGAL
+325 
-335 KHDDTKCPEKN
+335 KCT
-346 NCNGYMPAVCKSEGN
+346 NC
-361 YEIGNAGQL
+361 
-370 YWFAQQ
+370 
-376 VNEEGKSTYNAVL
+376 
-389 TKDITVNQNVLNA
+389 
-402 DNTLNSGSYMEWTPI
+402 
-417 GDGVEYAGIFNGQ
+417 
-430 NHTIS
+430 
-435 GLYKKNLSKVT
+435 
-446 QVVGL
+446 
-451 FGKIK
+451 
-456 NPAKVCNIGVIDS
+456 
-469 YFDVSS
+469 
-475 GIGTYN
+475 
-481 GVICGV
+481 
-487 NNGTIDTCYSK
+487 
-498 GCMSATSQI
+498 
-507 CGGISGFNNGTISNS
+507 
-522 YSVSAINGGKR
+522 
-533 RGGICGNN
+533 
-541 KNDKNVS
+541 DKNV
-548 NCYFDSDVCSGSVV
+548 GSIVNKNFGT
-562 DSSYGKTT
+562 SYI
-570 AAFKSGE
+570 
-577 VAYLLQEK
+577 Y
-585 QSIWGQAIGKDDR
+585 
-598 PVLNGSKVYK
+598 NGS
-608 NGDTYS
+608 
-614 NGQAMTK
+614 AI
-621 HHYNASGQ
+621 A
-629 CTGCSENIG
+629 
-638 TIKNNSYKT
+638 
-647 NYTYGDTIPEP
+647 EP
-658 KESNFT
+658 LATNFT

-957 YDASSIRIKVAIA
+957 YDTSSIRIKVAIA

-1009 TDSNVKLEAGSDVN
+1009 TDSDGKLEAGSDVN

-1034 PADTN
+1034 PADTK

-1066 AQCTSCKTQSL
+1066 AQCTSCQTQSL
-1077 STACVGGKATC
+1077 STTCVGGKATC

-1163 QEEITTRTATYS
+1163 QEEITTRTATYI

-1195 QEVEDPA
+1195 TWDD
-1202 VEATCVKEG
+1202 G
-1211 KTAGK
+1211 K
-1216 HCSVC
+1216 V
-1221 KTVTLEQKVVPA
+1221 
-1233 TGQHSWDGGTIT
+1233 T

-1256 TYTCTSCQQTKW
+1256 TYTCTRTSCQQTKW
-1268 ETIPKLNGD
+1268 ETIPKSNGD
-1277 SDNPGGNTGDSGN
+1277 PDNPGGNTGDGGNTDNPGGNTGDSGN
-1290 TDNPGGNTG
+1290 TDNPGGNTGDSGNPDNPDGNTG

-1327 GNPSKPGGDTDDG
+1327 GNPSKPGGDTDD
-1340 QQPSAPSDTTGGG
+1340 G

>member
-21 AGASVKADN
+21 AGVSVKADN

-64 PDPGKMTMDGAGSL
+64 PNPGKMTMDGAGSL

-100 AVIANEKYSDY
+100 AVIANETYSDY
-111 AQALAFVK
+111 AQALVFVK

-133 LYQNYLEGEKYSKYV
+133 LYQNYLEGEKYSNYA
-148 TGCNGVVPAIDAW
+148 TGCNGVVPAIDTW

-201 TVKNVAWPAQITPI
+201 TVKNVAWPAQITPT
-215 AFFDSG
+215 AFFDSD

-272 FRPKLDSLPSN
+272 FQPKLDSLPSN

-325 KYTTLVDGAL
+325 KYTTLVDGVL
-335 KHDDTKCPEKN
+335 THDDDKCPEKN
-346 NCNGYMPAVCKSEGN
+346 SCNGYMPAVCNSQN
-361 YEIGNAGQL
+361 FYEIGNAGQL
-370 YWFAQQ
+370 YWFADQ
-376 VNEEGKSTYNAVL
+376 VNNKSGASYNAVL
-389 TKDITVNQNVLNA
+389 TRDITVNQNVLNA
-402 DNTLNSGSYMEWTPI
+402 DNTLNSESYMEWTPI
-417 GDGVEYAGIFNGQ
+417 GSISKQYAGTFNGQ
-430 NHTIS
+430 NHTIR
-435 GLYKKNLSKVT
+435 GLYGKKMSGVAA
-446 QVVGL
+446 GL
-451 FGKIK
+451 FGVTAATACIS
-456 NPAKVCNIGVIDS
+456 NVGMEDF
-469 YFDVSS
+469 YFGVSS
-475 GIGTYN
+475 ETTIANMGA
-481 GVICGV
+481 ICGA
-487 NNGTIDTCYSK
+487 NKGTIDTCYSK

-507 CGGISGFNNGTISNS
+507 CGGVSGFNNGTISNS
-522 YSVSAINGGKR
+522 YSVSAINGGKK

-614 NGQAMTK
+614 NGQATTK

-629 CTGCSENIG
+629 CIGCSENIG

-773 DSDVELKA
+773 GSDVELKA

-988 DMLSAVSLKV
+988 DMLSTVSLKV

-1009 TDSNVKLEAGSDVN
+1009 TDSDGKLEAGSDVN

-1034 PADTN
+1034 PADTK

-1066 AQCTSCKTQSL
+1066 AQCTSCQTQSS
-1077 STACVGGKATC
+1077 STTCVGGKATC

-1104 DTTINGHEYEPVYNW
+1104 DTENGHEYEPAYNW
-1119 SKNGES
+1119 SDNGES
-1125 CTIDFVCKREGC
+1125 CTIALVCKRKEC
-1137 SGSVQNHKLTY
+1137 SESVPNHKLTRM
-1148 TCAVTSKVIKTATCT
+1148 CMVTSKVTQEATCT
-1163 QEEITTRTATYS
+1163 EEEKTMRTATYS
-1175 FNNIEYTTSKDF
+1175 FYDKEYKVSKAFD
-1187 VTKSALGH
+1187 TRSALGH

-1202 VEATCVKEG
+1202 VKATCVKEG

-1245 KEPTKTEEGIK
+1245 KKPTKTEEGIK

-1268 ETIPKLNGD
+1268 EIIH
-1277 SDNPGGNTGDSGN
+1277 

-1359 SDTTGG
+1359 
-1365 GQQPSAPTDNTETVK
+1365 TDNTETVK

-1388 KAAAKYQITNVDKK
+1388 KAAAKYRITNVDKK

>member
-21 AGASVKADN
+21 AGVSVKADN

-38 KKEIAEYIKETQA
+38 KKEIATYFEESQKSISNRILYKTSPAINDLTRLDAIGELAEETC
-51 NIKSEIG
+51 
-58 YKENKY
+58 
-64 PDPGKMTMDGAGSL
+64 
-78 SDIVINSAL
+78 NSAL
-87 LKLNQYR
+87 ARFNQYR
-94 YIAGLD
+94 YIAGLNALTIND
-100 AVIANEKYSDY
+100 TYSDY
-111 AQALAFVK
+111 AQAAAFINACENNGDGGVIYSYPKKPEAMTSDKLYNYCAWGVRYSNILARAQW
-119 VYGSGLSSDQLGST
+119 L
-133 LYQNYLEGEKYSKYV
+133 
-148 TGCNGVVPAIDAW
+148 VPAIDEW
-161 MKNSDARQ
+161 MKDEDSDILFSRRR
-169 QMMKSSMSETGFG
+169 MMKPSLTQVGFG
-182 FVHQNTDYYAAMYT
+182 YARNGYDYAAVYTDYKEE
-196 GQGDT
+196 T
-201 TVKNVAWPAQITPI
+201 TVMNVAWPAQVMPI
-215 AFFDSG
+215 SFFNTSE
-221 DKWTFATGQEESVGN
+221 KWTFSTGNAENSANVH
-236 ITVTVTRLRDN
+236 VTVTRLNDN
-247 KKWTFDKSGGLTVSN
+247 KSWTFDNSKGLTVN
-262 NTSGLKGYLV
+262 NQKYGQIGCLI
-272 FRPKLDSLPSN
+272 FRPTLNSLSAGDK
-283 EQFQVQITGLVQGNV
+283 FQVHITGLVDGDV
-298 SYSVEFFNADNY
+298 TYSVEFFDPDNY
-310 SESTGDA
+310 EEEPECSKHHFDA
-317 QYDDNGIC
+317 NG
-325 KYTTLVDGAL
+325 
-335 KHDDTKCPEKN
+335 KCT
-346 NCNGYMPAVCKSEGN
+346 NC
-361 YEIGNAGQL
+361 
-370 YWFAQQ
+370 
-376 VNEEGKSTYNAVL
+376 
-389 TKDITVNQNVLNA
+389 
-402 DNTLNSGSYMEWTPI
+402 
-417 GDGVEYAGIFNGQ
+417 
-430 NHTIS
+430 
-435 GLYKKNLSKVT
+435 
-446 QVVGL
+446 
-451 FGKIK
+451 
-456 NPAKVCNIGVIDS
+456 
-469 YFDVSS
+469 
-475 GIGTYN
+475 
-481 GVICGV
+481 
-487 NNGTIDTCYSK
+487 
-498 GCMSATSQI
+498 
-507 CGGISGFNNGTISNS
+507 
-522 YSVSAINGGKR
+522 
-533 RGGICGNN
+533 
-541 KNDKNVS
+541 DKNVG
-548 NCYFDSDVCSGSVV
+548 NIVNKNYGT
-562 DSSYGKTT
+562 SYI
-570 AAFKSGE
+570 
-577 VAYLLQEK
+577 Y
-585 QSIWGQAIGKDDR
+585 
-598 PVLNGSKVYK
+598 NGSAIAEPLV
-608 NGDTYS
+608 
-614 NGQAMTK
+614 
-621 HHYNASGQ
+621 
-629 CTGCSENIG
+629 
-638 TIKNNSYKT
+638 T
-647 NYTYGDTIPEP
+647 NFI
-658 KESNFT
+658 

-725 IRIKVVIA
+725 IRIKVVMA
-733 KATPTDY
+733 KATPTY
-740 VKPTG
+740 SVPSE
-745 LTAKCGDKLSAVS
+745 LTAQCGTMLSSISAVGG
-758 LKVNNTNEKGSFVWT
+758 NGRFVWT
-773 DSDVELKA
+773 DADVKLEA
-781 GSNEQGQTIQ
+781 GSNENGQTIQ
-791 KTAKYIPT
+791 KKAKYIPA
-799 DTKNYNEVEGIVLSI
+799 DTNNYNEVEGIVLSI
-814 QVTHQVVTDSAVA
+814 QVTHQAVTDSAVA
-827 ATCEKEGKTK
+827 ATCEKEGKTE

-844 NTVFVKQETIQPLK
+844 NTVFVKQETIQSLK
-858 HHYNANGQCSNC
+858 HHYNADGQCLNC
-870 NKNIGTIINNYKTD
+870 GKSIGTISNNNYNNYKTV
-884 YVYCGY
+884 YEYCGY
-890 AISKPVPADFTLPA
+890 AISEPAPTNFTLPE
-904 GVTSLVFTWY
+904 GVTSLVFAWY
-914 NGDQTGVADLNTV
+914 TGDQTGVADLNTV
-927 SAQKIANE
+927 SAQKIENE
-935 PVDAG
+935 PVNAG
-940 TYTLIVEAPA
+940 TYTLVVEAPA

-957 YDASSIRIKVAIA
+957 YEASNLRIKIEIT
-970 KATPDNYIKPTE
+970 KANPTGYIKPTE

-988 DMLSAVSLKV
+988 DLLSAVSLKV

-1066 AQCTSCKTQSL
+1066 AQCTSCQTQSS
-1077 STACVGGKATC
+1077 STTCVGGKATC

-1119 SKNGES
+1119 RENGDI
-1125 CTIDFVCKREGC
+1125 CMVDFVCKREGC
-1137 SGSVQNHKLTY
+1137 SESVQNHKLTY
-1148 TCAVTSKVIKTATCT
+1148 RCAVTSKVIKTATCT
-1163 QEEITTRTATYS
+1163 QAEITTRTATYS
-1175 FNNIEYTTSKDF
+1175 FNNIKYTTSKDF

-1233 TGQHSWDGGTIT
+1233 TGQHSWDEGKIT
-1245 KEPTKTEEGIK
+1245 KEPTKTKEGIK

-1268 ETIPKLNGD
+1268 EIIH
-1277 SDNPGGNTGDSGN
+1277 

-1388 KAAAKYQITNVDKK
+1388 KAAAKYRITNVDKK

>member
-21 AGASVKADN
+21 AGVSVKADN

-100 AVIANEKYSDY
+100 AVIANETYSDY

-119 VYGSGLSSDQLGST
+119 IYGSGLSSDQLGST
-133 LYQNYLEGEKYSKYV
+133 LYQNYLEGEKYSNYV

-215 AFFDSG
+215 AFFDLD
-221 DKWTFATGQEESVGN
+221 DKWTFATGQEENVDN
-236 ITVTVTRLRDN
+236 ITVTVIRTRDN
-247 KKWTFDKSGGLTVSN
+247 KRWTFDKSGGLTVSN

-272 FRPKLDSLPSN
+272 FQPKLDSLPSGD
-283 EQFQVQITGLVQGNV
+283 QFQVQITGLVQQGNV
-298 SYSVEFFNADNY
+298 SYSVEFFDADNY

-346 NCNGYMPAVCKSEGN
+346 NCNGYMPAVCNSQN
-361 YEIGNAGQL
+361 FYEIGNAGQL
-370 YWFAQQ
+370 YWFADQ
-376 VNEEGKSTYNAVL
+376 VNNKSGASYNAVL
-389 TKDITVNQNVLNA
+389 TRDITVNQNILNA
-402 DNTLNSGSYMEWTPI
+402 DNTLNSGSYMEWMPI
-417 GDGVEYAGIFNGQ
+417 GSMSKKYAGTFNGQ
-430 NHTIS
+430 NHTIR
-435 GLYKKNLSKVT
+435 GLYGKNISGV
-446 QVVGL
+446 VVGL
-451 FGKIK
+451 FGVTTASA
-456 NPAKVCNIGVIDS
+456 NVFNVGMEDF
-469 YFDVSS
+469 YFDVSLMTT
-475 GIGTYN
+475 GNTGAICGMNN
-481 GVICGV
+481 GV
-487 NNGTIDTCYSK
+487 IDTCYSK
-498 GCMSATSQI
+498 GCMNATSQT
-507 CGGISGFNNGTISNS
+507 CGGINGVNNGKILNS
-522 YSVSAINGGKR
+522 YSVSAINGGKT
-533 RGGICGNN
+533 RGGICGLNS
-541 KNDKNVS
+541 KGSIS

-614 NGQAMTK
+614 NGQATTK

-647 NYTYGDTIPEP
+647 NYTYGDTIPAP

-688 SVASQKRNTM
+688 AVALQKRNTM

-712 AHDTETAT
+712 PHDTTEAE

-740 VKPTG
+740 IKPTG
-745 LTAKCGDKLSAVS
+745 LTAKCGNKLSAVS

-827 ATCEKEGKTK
+827 ATCEKEGKTE

-858 HHYNANGQCSNC
+858 HHYNADGRCTKC
-870 NKNIGTIINNYKTD
+870 DKNIGTITNNNYTTV
-884 YVYCGY
+884 YEYCGY
-890 AISKPVPADFTLPA
+890 AISEPAPKNFILPK

-927 SAQKIANE
+927 SAQKIENE
-935 PVDAG
+935 PFNAG
-940 TYTLIVEAPA
+940 TYTLVVEAPA

-957 YDASSIRIKVAIA
+957 YDASNLRVKVEIKKVNP
-970 KATPDNYIKPTE
+970 TGYIKPTE

-988 DMLSAVSLKV
+988 DLLSAVSLKV

-1054 HEFKLIG
+1054 HAFKLIG

-1119 SKNGES
+1119 RENGDI
-1125 CTIDFVCKREGC
+1125 CMVDFVCKREGC
-1137 SGSVQNHKLTY
+1137 SESVQNHKLTY
-1148 TCAVTSKVIKTATCT
+1148 RCAVTSKVIKTATCT
-1163 QEEITTRTATYS
+1163 QEEITTRTATYI

-1195 QEVEDPA
+1195 
-1202 VEATCVKEG
+1202 
-1211 KTAGK
+1211 
-1216 HCSVC
+1216 
-1221 KTVTLEQKVVPA
+1221 
-1233 TGQHSWDGGTIT
+1233 HSWDGGTIT
-1245 KEPTKTEEGIK
+1245 KKPTKTEEGIK

-1277 SDNPGGNTGDSGN
+1277 TDNPGGNTGDSGN

-1359 SDTTGG
+1359 
-1365 GQQPSAPTDNTETVK
+1365 TDNTETVK

-1420 NTVKIDG
+1420 DTVKIDG

-1440 SGANKCKTIIIGKNV
+1440 SGANKCKTITIGKNV

>member
-21 AGASVKADN
+21 AGVSVKADN

-38 KKEIAEYIKETQA
+38 KKEIATYFEESQKSISNRILYKTSPAINDLTRLDAIGELAEETC
-51 NIKSEIG
+51 
-58 YKENKY
+58 
-64 PDPGKMTMDGAGSL
+64 
-78 SDIVINSAL
+78 NSAL
-87 LKLNQYR
+87 ARFNQYR
-94 YIAGLD
+94 YIAGLNALTIND
-100 AVIANEKYSDY
+100 TYSDY
-111 AQALAFVK
+111 AQAAAFINACENNGDGGVIYSYPKKPEAMTSDKLYNYCAWGVRYSNILARAQW
-119 VYGSGLSSDQLGST
+119 L
-133 LYQNYLEGEKYSKYV
+133 
-148 TGCNGVVPAIDAW
+148 VPAIDEW
-161 MKNSDARQ
+161 MKDEDSDILFSRRR
-169 QMMKSSMSETGFG
+169 MMKPSLTQVGFG
-182 FVHQNTDYYAAMYT
+182 YARNGYDYAAVYTDYKEE
-196 GQGDT
+196 T
-201 TVKNVAWPAQITPI
+201 TVMNVAWPAQVMPI
-215 AFFDSG
+215 SFFNTSE
-221 DKWTFATGQEESVGN
+221 KWTFSTGNAENSANVH
-236 ITVTVTRLRDN
+236 VTVTRLNDN
-247 KKWTFDKSGGLTVSN
+247 KSWTFDNSKGLTVN
-262 NTSGLKGYLV
+262 NQKYGQIGCLI
-272 FRPKLDSLPSN
+272 FRPTLNSLSAGDK
-283 EQFQVQITGLVQGNV
+283 FQVHITGLVDGDV
-298 SYSVEFFNADNY
+298 TYSVEFFEPDNY
-310 SESTGDA
+310 EEEPECSKHHFDA
-317 QYDDNGIC
+317 NG
-325 KYTTLVDGAL
+325 
-335 KHDDTKCPEKN
+335 KCT
-346 NCNGYMPAVCKSEGN
+346 NC
-361 YEIGNAGQL
+361 
-370 YWFAQQ
+370 
-376 VNEEGKSTYNAVL
+376 
-389 TKDITVNQNVLNA
+389 
-402 DNTLNSGSYMEWTPI
+402 
-417 GDGVEYAGIFNGQ
+417 
-430 NHTIS
+430 
-435 GLYKKNLSKVT
+435 
-446 QVVGL
+446 
-451 FGKIK
+451 
-456 NPAKVCNIGVIDS
+456 
-469 YFDVSS
+469 
-475 GIGTYN
+475 
-481 GVICGV
+481 
-487 NNGTIDTCYSK
+487 
-498 GCMSATSQI
+498 
-507 CGGISGFNNGTISNS
+507 
-522 YSVSAINGGKR
+522 
-533 RGGICGNN
+533 
-541 KNDKNVS
+541 DKNVG
-548 NCYFDSDVCSGSVV
+548 NIVNKNYGT
-562 DSSYGKTT
+562 SYI
-570 AAFKSGE
+570 
-577 VAYLLQEK
+577 Y
-585 QSIWGQAIGKDDR
+585 
-598 PVLNGSKVYK
+598 NGSAIAEPLV
-608 NGDTYS
+608 
-614 NGQAMTK
+614 
-621 HHYNASGQ
+621 
-629 CTGCSENIG
+629 
-638 TIKNNSYKT
+638 T
-647 NYTYGDTIPEP
+647 NFI
-658 KESNFT
+658 

-725 IRIKVVIA
+725 IRIKVVMA
-733 KATPTDY
+733 KATPTY
-740 VKPTG
+740 SVPSE
-745 LTAKCGDKLSAVS
+745 LTAQCGTMLSSISAVGG
-758 LKVNNTNEKGSFVWT
+758 NGRFVWT
-773 DSDVELKA
+773 DADVKLEA
-781 GSNEQGQTIQ
+781 GSNENGQTIQ
-791 KTAKYIPT
+791 KKAKYIPA
-799 DTKNYNEVEGIVLSI
+799 DTNNYNEVEGIVLSI
-814 QVTHQVVTDSAVA
+814 QVTHQAVTDSAVA
-827 ATCEKEGKTK
+827 ATCEKEGKTE

-844 NTVFVKQETIQPLK
+844 NTVFVKQETIQSLK
-858 HHYNANGQCSNC
+858 HHYNADGQCLNC
-870 NKNIGTIINNYKTD
+870 GKSIGTISNNNYNNYKTV
-884 YVYCGY
+884 YEYCGY
-890 AISKPVPADFTLPA
+890 AISEPAPTNFTLPE
-904 GVTSLVFTWY
+904 GVTSLVFAWY
-914 NGDQTGVADLNTV
+914 TGDQTGVADLNTV
-927 SAQKIANE
+927 SAQKIENE
-935 PVDAG
+935 PVNAG
-940 TYTLIVEAPA
+940 TYTLVVEAPA

-957 YDASSIRIKVAIA
+957 YEASNLRIKIEIT
-970 KATPDNYIKPTE
+970 KANPTGYIKPTE

-988 DMLSAVSLKV
+988 DLLSAVSLKV

-1066 AQCTSCKTQSL
+1066 AQCTSCQTQSS
-1077 STACVGGKATC
+1077 STTCVGGKATC

-1119 SKNGES
+1119 RENGDI
-1125 CTIDFVCKREGC
+1125 CMVDFVCKREGC
-1137 SGSVQNHKLTY
+1137 SESVQNHKLTY
-1148 TCAVTSKVIKTATCT
+1148 RCAVTSKVIKTATCT
-1163 QEEITTRTATYS
+1163 QAEITTRTATYS
-1175 FNNIEYTTSKDF
+1175 FNNIKYTTSKDF

-1233 TGQHSWDGGTIT
+1233 TGQHSWDEGKIT

-1268 ETIPKLNGD
+1268 EIIH
-1277 SDNPGGNTGDSGN
+1277 

-1388 KAAAKYQITNVDKK
+1388 KAAAKYRITNVDKK

>member
-21 AGASVKADN
+21 AGVSVKANN

-38 KKEIAEYIKETQA
+38 KKEIATYLEESQKSISNRILYKTSPAINDLTRLDAIGELAEETC
-51 NIKSEIG
+51 
-58 YKENKY
+58 
-64 PDPGKMTMDGAGSL
+64 
-78 SDIVINSAL
+78 NSAL
-87 LKLNQYR
+87 ARFNQYR
-94 YIAGLD
+94 YIAGLNALTIND
-100 AVIANEKYSDY
+100 TYSDY
-111 AQALAFVK
+111 AQAAAFINACENNGDGGVIYSYPKKPEAMTSDKLYNYCAWGVRYSNILARAQW
-119 VYGSGLSSDQLGST
+119 L
-133 LYQNYLEGEKYSKYV
+133 
-148 TGCNGVVPAIDAW
+148 VPAIDEW
-161 MKNSDARQ
+161 MKDEDSDILFSRRR
-169 QMMKSSMSETGFG
+169 MMKPSLTQVGFG
-182 FVHQNTDYYAAMYT
+182 YARNGYDYAAVYP
-196 GQGDT
+196 DYVEEK
-201 TVKNVAWPAQITPI
+201 TVMNVAWPAQVMPI
-215 AFFDSG
+215 SFFNTSE
-221 DKWTFATGQEESVGN
+221 KWTFSTGNAENSANVH
-236 ITVTVTRLRDN
+236 VTVTRLNDN
-247 KKWTFDKSGGLTVSN
+247 KSWTFDNSKGLTVN
-262 NTSGLKGYLV
+262 NQKYGQIGCLI
-272 FRPKLDSLPSN
+272 FRPTLNSLSAGDK
-283 EQFQVQITGLVQGNV
+283 FQVHITGLVDGDV
-298 SYSVEFFNADNY
+298 TYSVEFFDPDNY
-310 SESTGDA
+310 EEEPECSKHHFDA
-317 QYDDNGIC
+317 NG
-325 KYTTLVDGAL
+325 
-335 KHDDTKCPEKN
+335 KCT
-346 NCNGYMPAVCKSEGN
+346 NC
-361 YEIGNAGQL
+361 
-370 YWFAQQ
+370 
-376 VNEEGKSTYNAVL
+376 
-389 TKDITVNQNVLNA
+389 
-402 DNTLNSGSYMEWTPI
+402 
-417 GDGVEYAGIFNGQ
+417 
-430 NHTIS
+430 
-435 GLYKKNLSKVT
+435 
-446 QVVGL
+446 
-451 FGKIK
+451 
-456 NPAKVCNIGVIDS
+456 
-469 YFDVSS
+469 
-475 GIGTYN
+475 
-481 GVICGV
+481 
-487 NNGTIDTCYSK
+487 
-498 GCMSATSQI
+498 
-507 CGGISGFNNGTISNS
+507 
-522 YSVSAINGGKR
+522 
-533 RGGICGNN
+533 
-541 KNDKNVS
+541 DKNVG
-548 NCYFDSDVCSGSVV
+548 NIVNKNFGT
-562 DSSYGKTT
+562 SYI
-570 AAFKSGE
+570 
-577 VAYLLQEK
+577 Y
-585 QSIWGQAIGKDDR
+585 
-598 PVLNGSKVYK
+598 NGSAIAEPLV
-608 NGDTYS
+608 
-614 NGQAMTK
+614 
-621 HHYNASGQ
+621 
-629 CTGCSENIG
+629 
-638 TIKNNSYKT
+638 T
-647 NYTYGDTIPEP
+647 NFI
-658 KESNFT
+658 

-725 IRIKVVIA
+725 IRIKVVMA
-733 KATPTDY
+733 KATPTY
-740 VKPTG
+740 SVPSE
-745 LTAKCGDKLSAVS
+745 LTAQCGTMLSSISAVGG
-758 LKVNNTNEKGSFVWT
+758 NGRFVWT
-773 DSDVELKA
+773 DADVKLEA
-781 GSNEQGQTIQ
+781 GSNENGQTIQ
-791 KTAKYIPT
+791 KKAKYIPA
-799 DTKNYNEVEGIVLSI
+799 DTNNYNEVEGIVLSI

-827 ATCEKEGKTK
+827 ATCEKEGKTE

-844 NTVFVKQETIQPLK
+844 STIFVKQETIQPLK
-858 HHYNANGQCSNC
+858 HHYNADGRCTKC
-870 NKNIGTIINNYKTD
+870 DKNIGTITNNNYTTV
-884 YVYCGY
+884 YEYCGY
-890 AISKPVPADFTLPA
+890 AISEPAPKNFILPK

-927 SAQKIANE
+927 SAQKIENE
-935 PVDAG
+935 PVNAG
-940 TYTLIVEAPA
+940 TYTLVVEAPA

-957 YDASSIRIKVAIA
+957 YDASNLRVKVEIK
-970 KATPDNYIKPTE
+970 KGNPTGYIKPTE

-988 DMLSAVSLKV
+988 DLLSAVSLKV

-1077 STACVGGKATC
+1077 STTCVGGKATC
-1088 TSPAIC
+1088 NSPAIC

-1119 SKNGES
+1119 RENGKS
-1125 CTIDFVCKREGC
+1125 CTIDLVCKREGC
-1137 SGSVQNHKLTY
+1137 SESVQNHKLAY

-1163 QEEITTRTATYS
+1163 QEEITTRTATYI

-1277 SDNPGGNTGDSGN
+1277 S
-1290 TDNPGGNTG
+1290 
-1299 DSGNTDNPGGNTG
+1299 
-1312 DSGNTDNPGGNTGDN
+1312 DNPGGNTGDN

>member
-21 AGASVKADN
+21 AGVSVKADN

-38 KKEIAEYIKETQA
+38 KKEIATYLEESQKSISNRILYKTSPAINDLTRLDAIGELAEETC
-51 NIKSEIG
+51 
-58 YKENKY
+58 
-64 PDPGKMTMDGAGSL
+64 
-78 SDIVINSAL
+78 NSAL
-87 LKLNQYR
+87 ARFNQYR
-94 YIAGLD
+94 YIAGLNALTIND
-100 AVIANEKYSDY
+100 TYSDY
-111 AQALAFVK
+111 AQAAAFINACENNGDGGVIYSYPKKPEAMTSDKLYNYCAWGVRYSNILARAQW
-119 VYGSGLSSDQLGST
+119 L
-133 LYQNYLEGEKYSKYV
+133 
-148 TGCNGVVPAIDAW
+148 VPAIDEW
-161 MKNSDARQ
+161 MKDEDSDILFSRRR
-169 QMMKSSMSETGFG
+169 MMKPSLTQVGFG
-182 FVHQNTDYYAAMYT
+182 YARNGYDYAAVYP
-196 GQGDT
+196 DYVEEK
-201 TVKNVAWPAQITPI
+201 TVMNVAWPAQVMPI
-215 AFFDSG
+215 SFFDTSE
-221 DKWTFATGQEESVGN
+221 KWTFSTGNTENSANVH
-236 ITVTVTRLRDN
+236 VTVTRLNDN
-247 KKWTFDKSGGLTVSN
+247 KSWTFENSKGLTVN
-262 NTSGLKGYLV
+262 NQKYGQIGCLI
-272 FRPKLDSLPSN
+272 FRPTLNSLSAGDK
-283 EQFQVQITGLVQGNV
+283 FQVHITGLVDGDV
-298 SYSVEFFNADNY
+298 TYFVEFFDPDNY
-310 SESTGDA
+310 EEEPECSKHHFDA
-317 QYDDNGIC
+317 NG
-325 KYTTLVDGAL
+325 
-335 KHDDTKCPEKN
+335 KCT
-346 NCNGYMPAVCKSEGN
+346 NC
-361 YEIGNAGQL
+361 
-370 YWFAQQ
+370 
-376 VNEEGKSTYNAVL
+376 
-389 TKDITVNQNVLNA
+389 
-402 DNTLNSGSYMEWTPI
+402 
-417 GDGVEYAGIFNGQ
+417 
-430 NHTIS
+430 
-435 GLYKKNLSKVT
+435 
-446 QVVGL
+446 
-451 FGKIK
+451 
-456 NPAKVCNIGVIDS
+456 
-469 YFDVSS
+469 
-475 GIGTYN
+475 
-481 GVICGV
+481 
-487 NNGTIDTCYSK
+487 
-498 GCMSATSQI
+498 
-507 CGGISGFNNGTISNS
+507 
-522 YSVSAINGGKR
+522 
-533 RGGICGNN
+533 
-541 KNDKNVS
+541 DKNV
-548 NCYFDSDVCSGSVV
+548 GSIVNKNFGT
-562 DSSYGKTT
+562 SYI
-570 AAFKSGE
+570 
-577 VAYLLQEK
+577 Y
-585 QSIWGQAIGKDDR
+585 
-598 PVLNGSKVYK
+598 NGS
-608 NGDTYS
+608 
-614 NGQAMTK
+614 AI
-621 HHYNASGQ
+621 A
-629 CTGCSENIG
+629 
-638 TIKNNSYKT
+638 
-647 NYTYGDTIPEP
+647 EP
-658 KESNFT
+658 LATNFT

-957 YDASSIRIKVAIA
+957 YDTSSIRIKVAIA

-1009 TDSNVKLEAGSDVN
+1009 TDSDGKLEAGSDVN

-1034 PADTN
+1034 PADTK

-1066 AQCTSCKTQSL
+1066 AQCTSCQTQSL
-1077 STACVGGKATC
+1077 STTCVGGKATC

-1163 QEEITTRTATYS
+1163 QEEITTRTATYI

-1195 QEVEDPA
+1195 TWDD
-1202 VEATCVKEG
+1202 G
-1211 KTAGK
+1211 K
-1216 HCSVC
+1216 V
-1221 KTVTLEQKVVPA
+1221 
-1233 TGQHSWDGGTIT
+1233 T

-1256 TYTCTSCQQTKW
+1256 TYTCTRTSCQQTKW
-1268 ETIPKLNGD
+1268 ETIPKSNGD
-1277 SDNPGGNTGDSGN
+1277 PDNPGGNTGDGGNTDNPGGNTGDSGN
-1290 TDNPGGNTG
+1290 PDNPDGNTG

-1327 GNPSKPGGDTDDG
+1327 GNPSKPGGDTDD
-1340 QQPSAPSDTTGGG
+1340 G

>member
-21 AGASVKADN
+21 AGVSVKADN

-38 KKEIAEYIKETQA
+38 KKEIATYFEESQKSISNRILYKTSPAINDLTRLDAIGELAEETC
-51 NIKSEIG
+51 
-58 YKENKY
+58 
-64 PDPGKMTMDGAGSL
+64 
-78 SDIVINSAL
+78 NSAL
-87 LKLNQYR
+87 ARFNQYR
-94 YIAGLD
+94 YIAGLNALTIND
-100 AVIANEKYSDY
+100 TYSDY
-111 AQALAFVK
+111 AQAAAFINACENNGDGGVIYSYPKKPEAMTSDKLYNYCAWGVRYSNILARAQW
-119 VYGSGLSSDQLGST
+119 L
-133 LYQNYLEGEKYSKYV
+133 
-148 TGCNGVVPAIDAW
+148 VPAIDEW
-161 MKNSDARQ
+161 MKDEDSDILFSRRR
-169 QMMKSSMSETGFG
+169 MMKPSLTQVGFG
-182 FVHQNTDYYAAMYT
+182 YARNGYDYAAVYTDYKEE
-196 GQGDT
+196 T
-201 TVKNVAWPAQITPI
+201 TVMNVAWPAQVMPI
-215 AFFDSG
+215 SFFNTSE
-221 DKWTFATGQEESVGN
+221 KWTFSTGNAENSANVH
-236 ITVTVTRLRDN
+236 VTVTRLNDN
-247 KKWTFDKSGGLTVSN
+247 KSWTFDNSKGLTVN
-262 NTSGLKGYLV
+262 NQKYGQIGCLI
-272 FRPKLDSLPSN
+272 FRPTLNSLSAGDK
-283 EQFQVQITGLVQGNV
+283 FQVHITGLVDGDV
-298 SYSVEFFNADNY
+298 TYSVEFFDPDNY
-310 SESTGDA
+310 EEEPECSKHHFDA
-317 QYDDNGIC
+317 NG
-325 KYTTLVDGAL
+325 
-335 KHDDTKCPEKN
+335 KCT
-346 NCNGYMPAVCKSEGN
+346 NC
-361 YEIGNAGQL
+361 
-370 YWFAQQ
+370 
-376 VNEEGKSTYNAVL
+376 
-389 TKDITVNQNVLNA
+389 
-402 DNTLNSGSYMEWTPI
+402 
-417 GDGVEYAGIFNGQ
+417 
-430 NHTIS
+430 
-435 GLYKKNLSKVT
+435 
-446 QVVGL
+446 
-451 FGKIK
+451 
-456 NPAKVCNIGVIDS
+456 
-469 YFDVSS
+469 
-475 GIGTYN
+475 
-481 GVICGV
+481 
-487 NNGTIDTCYSK
+487 
-498 GCMSATSQI
+498 
-507 CGGISGFNNGTISNS
+507 
-522 YSVSAINGGKR
+522 
-533 RGGICGNN
+533 
-541 KNDKNVS
+541 DKNVG
-548 NCYFDSDVCSGSVV
+548 NIVNKNYGT
-562 DSSYGKTT
+562 SYI
-570 AAFKSGE
+570 
-577 VAYLLQEK
+577 Y
-585 QSIWGQAIGKDDR
+585 
-598 PVLNGSKVYK
+598 NGSAIAEPLV
-608 NGDTYS
+608 
-614 NGQAMTK
+614 
-621 HHYNASGQ
+621 
-629 CTGCSENIG
+629 
-638 TIKNNSYKT
+638 T
-647 NYTYGDTIPEP
+647 NFI
-658 KESNFT
+658 

-725 IRIKVVIA
+725 IRIKVVMA
-733 KATPTDY
+733 KATPTY
-740 VKPTG
+740 SVPSE
-745 LTAKCGDKLSAVS
+745 LTAQCGTMLSSISAVGG
-758 LKVNNTNEKGSFVWT
+758 NGRFVWT
-773 DSDVELKA
+773 DADVKLEA
-781 GSNEQGQTIQ
+781 GSNENGQTIQ
-791 KTAKYIPT
+791 KKAKYIPA
-799 DTKNYNEVEGIVLSI
+799 DTNNYNEVEGIVLSI
-814 QVTHQVVTDSAVA
+814 QVTHQAVTDSAVA
-827 ATCEKEGKTK
+827 ATCEKEGKTE

-844 NTVFVKQETIQPLK
+844 NTVFVKQETIQSLK
-858 HHYNANGQCSNC
+858 HHYNADGQCLNC
-870 NKNIGTIINNYKTD
+870 GKSIGTISNNNYNNYKTV
-884 YVYCGY
+884 YEYCGY
-890 AISKPVPADFTLPA
+890 AISEPAPTNFTLPE
-904 GVTSLVFTWY
+904 GVTSLVFAWY
-914 NGDQTGVADLNTV
+914 TGDQTGVADLNTV
-927 SAQKIANE
+927 SAQKIENE
-935 PVDAG
+935 PVNAG
-940 TYTLIVEAPA
+940 TYTLVVEAPA

-957 YDASSIRIKVAIA
+957 YEASNLRIKIEIT
-970 KATPDNYIKPTE
+970 KANPTGYIKPTE

-988 DMLSAVSLKV
+988 DLLSAVSLKV

-1066 AQCTSCKTQSL
+1066 AQCTSCQTQSS
-1077 STACVGGKATC
+1077 STTCVGGKATC

-1119 SKNGES
+1119 RENGDI
-1125 CTIDFVCKREGC
+1125 CMVDFVCKREGC
-1137 SGSVQNHKLTY
+1137 SESVQNHKLTY
-1148 TCAVTSKVIKTATCT
+1148 RCAVTSKVIKTATCT
-1163 QEEITTRTATYS
+1163 QAEITTRTATYS
-1175 FNNIEYTTSKDF
+1175 FNNIKYTTSKDF

-1233 TGQHSWDGGTIT
+1233 TGQHSWDEGKIT

-1268 ETIPKLNGD
+1268 EIIH
-1277 SDNPGGNTGDSGN
+1277 

-1340 QQPSAPSDTTGGG
+1340 QQPSAP
-1353 QQPSAP
+1353 
-1359 SDTTGG
+1359 
-1365 GQQPSAPTDNTETVK
+1365 TDNTETVK

-1388 KAAAKYQITNVDKK
+1388 KAAAKYRITNVDKK

>member
-21 AGASVKADN
+21 AGVSAKADN

-51 NIKSEIG
+51 NIKSDIG

-64 PDPGKMTMDGAGSL
+64 PNPGKMTMDGAGSL

-100 AVIANEKYSDY
+100 AVTANETYSDY

-119 VYGSGLSSDQLGST
+119 VYGRGLSSDQLGST
-133 LYQNYLEGEKYSKYV
+133 LYQNYLEGEKYSNYA
-148 TGCNGVVPAIDAW
+148 TGCNGVVPAIDTW

-182 FVHQNTDYYAAMYT
+182 FVYQNTDYYAAMYT

-215 AFFDSG
+215 AFFDLD
-221 DKWTFATGQEESVGN
+221 DKWTFATGQEESLGN

-272 FRPKLDSLPSN
+272 FQPKLDSMPSN
-283 EQFQVQITGLVQGNV
+283 EQFQVQIAGLVQGNV

-346 NCNGYMPAVCKSEGN
+346 NCNGYMPAACNSEGN

-481 GVICGV
+481 GVICGT
-487 NNGTIDTCYSK
+487 NNGTIDACYSK
-498 GCMSATSQI
+498 GCMNATSQT
-507 CGGISGFNNGTISNS
+507 CGGISGFNKGTISNS
-522 YSVSAINGGKR
+522 YSVSVINGAGT
-533 RGGICGNN
+533 RGGICGL
-541 KNDKNVS
+541 DRGSIS
-548 NCYFDSDVCSGSVV
+548 NCYFDTDVCSVV
-562 DSSYGKTT
+562 DSAHGKTT

-577 VAYLLQEK
+577 VAYLLGTK
-585 QSIWGQAIGKDDR
+585 QSVWGQTIGVDDT

-608 NGDTYS
+608 NGDSYS
-614 NGQAMTK
+614 NGQTTTK
-621 HHYNASGQ
+621 HHYDANGQ

-647 NYTYGDTIPEP
+647 NYTYGDTIPAP

-688 SVASQKRNTM
+688 AVASQKRNTI

-712 AHDTETAT
+712 AQDTETAT

-725 IRIKVVIA
+725 IRIKVVMA

-740 VKPTG
+740 SRPTG

-758 LKVNNTNEKGSFVWT
+758 LKVSNTNEKGSFVWT

-799 DTKNYNEVEGIVLSI
+799 DTKNYNEVEGIVLGI
-814 QVTHQVVTDSAVA
+814 QVTHQAVTDSAVT
-827 ATCEKEGKTK
+827 ATCEKKGKTE
-837 GRRCSAC
+837 GRHCSAC

-858 HHYNANGQCSNC
+858 HHYNADGQCLNC
-870 NKNIGTIINNYKTD
+870 GKSIGTISNNNYKTV
-884 YVYCGY
+884 YEYCGY
-890 AISKPVPADFTLPA
+890 AISKPVPANFTFPSGA
-904 GVTSLVFTWY
+904 ASPVFTWY
-914 NGDQTGVADLNTV
+914 NGDQTKIADLNTV
-927 SAQKIANE
+927 LAQKIESE
-935 PVDAG
+935 PVNVG
-940 TYTLIVEAPA
+940 IYTLVVETPKQTT
-950 HDTTEAK
+950 DTAE
-957 YDASSIRIKVAIA
+957 YDASSFRIKIEIT
-970 KATPDNYIKPTE
+970 KANPTGYIKPTE

-988 DMLSAVSLKV
+988 DLLSAVSLKV

-1119 SKNGES
+1119 SVNGDS
-1125 CTIDFVCKREGC
+1125 CTVDFVCKREGC
-1137 SGSVQNHKLTY
+1137 SGFVQNHELEY
-1148 TCAVTSKVIKTATCT
+1148 RCAVTSKVIKTATCT

-1233 TGQHSWDGGTIT
+1233 TGQHSWDEGKIT

-1268 ETIPKLNGD
+1268 ETIQKLNGD
-1277 SDNPGGNTGDSGN
+1277 SGNPGGNTGDSGN

-1327 GNPSKPGGDTDDG
+1327 GNPNKPGGDTDNG
-1340 QQPSAPSDTTGGG
+1340 QQPPAPSDTAGGG
-1353 QQPSAP
+1353 QQPS
-1359 SDTTGG
+1359 T
-1365 GQQPSAPTDNTETVK
+1365 PTDNTETVK
-1380 VGMVTSDD
+1380 VGMVISDD

-1420 NTVKIDG
+1420 DTVKIDG
-1427 KTYKVTCVSGKTF
+1427 KTYKVTCVSSKTF
-1440 SGANKCKTIIIGKNV
+1440 SGANKCKTITIGKNV

>member
-21 AGASVKADN
+21 AGVSAKADN

-51 NIKSEIG
+51 DIKSDKIG
-58 YKENKY
+58 YKENKD
-64 PDPGKMTMDGAGSL
+64 PDPGKMTMAGASSL
-78 SDIVINSAL
+78 SDSVINSAL

-100 AVIANEKYSDY
+100 AVTANKTYSDY

-119 VYGSGLSSDQLGST
+119 AYGSGLSSDKLEPT
-133 LYQNYLEGEKYSKYV
+133 LYQNYLEGEKYSNYA
-148 TGCNGVVPAIDAW
+148 TGCNGVVPAIEAW
-161 MKNSDARQ
+161 MKNSDTRQ

-182 FVHQNTDYYAAMYT
+182 FIYDATVSSGNSYYATMYT

-201 TVKNVAWPAQITPI
+201 TVKNVAWPAQITPT

-221 DKWTFATGQEESVGN
+221 DKWTFATGREESLGN

-272 FRPKLDSLPSN
+272 FQPKLDSLPSGD
-283 EQFQVQITGLVQGNV
+283 QFQVQITGLVQGSV
-298 SYSVEFFNADNY
+298 SYSVEFFNADKY
-310 SESTGDA
+310 AESTGDA

-325 KYTTLVDGAL
+325 KYTTLVDGVL
-335 KHDDTKCPEKN
+335 THDDDNCPKKN
-346 NCNGYMPAVCKSEGN
+346 SCNGYMPAVCISEGN

-370 YWFAQQ
+370 YWFADQ
-376 VNEEGKSTYNAVL
+376 VNEGNPTYNAVL

-417 GDGVEYAGIFNGQ
+417 GNSVAGVKYAGTFKGQ
-430 NHTIS
+430 NHTIY
-435 GLYKKNLSKVT
+435 GLYATKIEGTKA
-446 QVVGL
+446 GL
-451 FGKIK
+451 FVETTADAHILNLGLE
-456 NPAKVCNIGVIDS
+456 DY

-475 GIGTYN
+475 GIVQYFGA
-481 GVICGV
+481 ICGF
-487 NNGTIDTCYSK
+487 NLGEIDACYSK
-498 GCMSATSQI
+498 GCMNATSQT
-507 CGGISGFNNGTISNS
+507 CGGISGFNKGTISNS
-522 YSVSAINGGKR
+522 YSVSVINGGKT

-541 KNDKNVS
+541 KNVS

-577 VAYLLQEK
+577 VAYLLGKE
-585 QSIWGQAIGKDDR
+585 QSVWGQTIGVDDT
-598 PVLNGSKVYK
+598 PVLNGSKVYE

-614 NGQAMTK
+614 NGQATTK

-629 CTGCSENIG
+629 CTGCGENIG

-647 NYTYGDTIPEP
+647 NYTYGDTIPAP

-698 PVDAGTYTLVVETP
+698 PVDPGAYTLVVETP
-712 AHDTETAT
+712 MHYTETAT

-725 IRIKVVIA
+725 IQIKVVIA

-740 VKPTG
+740 IKPTG

-781 GSNEQGQTIQ
+781 GSNEEGQTIQ
-791 KTAKYIPT
+791 KTAKYIPA
-799 DTKNYNEVEGIVLSI
+799 DTNNYNEVEGIVLSI
-814 QVTHQVVTDSAVA
+814 QVTHQAVTDSAVA
-827 ATCEKEGKTK
+827 ATCETEGKTAGK
-837 GRRCSAC
+837 HCSAC
-844 NTVFVKQETIQPLK
+844 STIFVRQETIQPLK
-858 HHYNANGQCSNC
+858 HHYNADGRCTKC
-870 NKNIGTIINNYKTD
+870 DKNIGTITNNNYKTV
-884 YVYCGY
+884 YEYCGY
-890 AISKPVPADFTLPA
+890 AISKPVPANFTFPSGA
-904 GVTSLVFTWY
+904 ASPVFTWY

-927 SAQKIANE
+927 SAQKIEGE
-935 PVDAG
+935 PVNAG
-940 TYTLIVEAPA
+940 TYTLVVETPA

-957 YDASSIRIKVAIA
+957 YDASNLRVKVEIKKVNP
-970 KATPDNYIKPTE
+970 TGYIKPAE

-988 DMLSAVSLKV
+988 DLLSTVSLKV
-998 NDENEKGSFVW
+998 NDKNEKGSFVW
-1009 TDSNVKLEAGSDVN
+1009 TDSDVKLEAGSDVN
-1023 GQTITKKAKYV
+1023 GQTITKSAKYI
-1034 PADTN
+1034 PEHTE

-1045 GIELSIKVE
+1045 GIELSIKIE
-1054 HEFKLIG
+1054 HELKG
-1061 GTSHN
+1061 TDTTSHN
-1066 AQCTSCKTQSL
+1066 ATCTSCGKAFSL
-1077 STACVGGKATC
+1077 STCVGGKATC
-1088 TSPAIC
+1088 TSSAIC
-1094 SICGKPYGDV
+1094 SICGQPYGDV
-1104 DTTINGHEYEPVYNW
+1104 DTENGHEYEPAYNW
-1119 SKNGES
+1119 SDNGES
-1125 CTIDFVCKREGC
+1125 CTIALVCKRKEC
-1137 SGSVQNHKLTY
+1137 SESVPNHKLTRM
-1148 TCAVTSKVIKTATCT
+1148 CMVTSKVTQEATCT
-1163 QEEITTRTATYS
+1163 EVEKTMRTATYS
-1175 FNNIEYTTSKDF
+1175 FYDKEYKVSKAFD
-1187 VTKSALGH
+1187 TRSALGH

-1233 TGQHSWDGGTIT
+1233 TGQHSWDEGKIT
-1245 KEPTKTEEGIK
+1245 KKPTKTEEGIK

-1268 ETIPKLNGD
+1268 ETIQKLNGD
-1277 SDNPGGNTGDSGN
+1277 TDNPGGNTGDSGN

-1327 GNPSKPGGDTDDG
+1327 GNPNKPGGDTDNG
-1340 QQPSAPSDTTGGG
+1340 QQPPAPSDTAGGG
-1353 QQPSAP
+1353 QQPS
-1359 SDTTGG
+1359 T
-1365 GQQPSAPTDNTETVK
+1365 PTDNTETVK
-1380 VGMVTSDD
+1380 VGMVISDD

-1408 PVNKKAKKITVP
+1408 LVNKKAKKITVP
-1420 NTVKIDG
+1420 DTVKIDG
-1427 KTYKVTCVSGKTF
+1427 KTYKVTCVSSKTF
-1440 SGANKCKTIIIGKNV
+1440 SGTNKCKTIIIGKNV

>member
-21 AGASVKADN
+21 AGVSVKADN

-51 NIKSEIG
+51 NIKSDIG

-64 PDPGKMTMDGAGSL
+64 PNPGKMTMDGAGSL

-94 YIAGLD
+94 YVAGLD
-100 AVIANEKYSDY
+100 AVTANETYSDY

-119 VYGSGLSSDQLGST
+119 AYGSGLSSDKLGST
-133 LYQNYLEGEKYSKYV
+133 LYQNYLEGEKYSNYA
-148 TGCNGVVPAIDAW
+148 TGCNGVVPAIKEW
-161 MKNSDARQ
+161 MINPDTRER
-169 QMMKSSMSETGFG
+169 MMKSSMSETGFG
-182 FVHQNTDYYAAMYT
+182 FIYDETVSSGNSYYATMYT
-196 GQGDT
+196 GSGDT
-201 TVKNVAWPAQITPI
+201 TVKNVAWPAQIMPLS
-215 AFFDSG
+215 FFNQT
-221 DKWTFATGQEESVGN
+221 DKWTFATGREENVDK
-236 ITVTVTRLRDN
+236 ITVTVTRTRDN
-247 KKWTFDKSGGLTVSN
+247 KKWTFNKSNGLTVSN
-262 NTSGLKGYLV
+262 SASGLKGYLV
-272 FRPKLDSLPSN
+272 FQPNLFDGLPSN
-283 EQFQVQITGLVQGNV
+283 EQFQVRITGLVQGNV
-298 SYSVEFFNADNY
+298 SYSVEFFDADKY

-325 KYTTLVDGAL
+325 QYTTLVDGVL
-335 KHDDTKCPEKN
+335 THDDDKCPEKN
-346 NCNGYMPAVCKSEGN
+346 SCNGYMPAVCISEGN

-370 YWFAQQ
+370 YWFADQ
-376 VNEEGKSTYNAVL
+376 VNEGNPTYNAVL

-498 GCMSATSQI
+498 GCMSATTQI
-507 CGGISGFNNGTISNS
+507 CGGVSGFNNGTISNS
-522 YSVSAINGGKR
+522 YSVSAINGGKT

-541 KNDKNVS
+541 KNNKNVS

-577 VAYLLQEK
+577 VAYLLGTK
-585 QSIWGQAIGKDDR
+585 QSVWGQTIGVDDT

-608 NGDTYS
+608 NGNSYS
-614 NGQAMTK
+614 NGQTTTK
-621 HHYNASGQ
+621 HHYDSNGQ

-638 TIKNNSYKT
+638 TIKNNSYNT
-647 NYTYGDTIPEP
+647 NYIYGDTIPAP
-658 KESNFT
+658 KESDFT
-664 IPEGA
+664 IPKGA
-669 ATPTFTWYDGDQT
+669 ATPNFTWYDGDQT
-682 AISDLN
+682 GSDLS
-688 SVASQKRNTM
+688 SVKARSGEPT
-698 PVDAGTYTLVVETP
+698 DAGTYTLVVETP
-712 AHDTETAT
+712 PHGTTEAE

-733 KATPTDY
+733 KAAPTDY

-781 GSNEQGQTIQ
+781 GSNEEGQTIQ
-791 KTAKYIPT
+791 KTAKYIPA
-799 DTKNYNEVEGIVLSI
+799 DTNNYNEVEGIVLSI
-814 QVTHQVVTDSAVA
+814 RVTHQVVKDSAVV
-827 ATCEKEGKTK
+827 ATCEKKGKTEGKH
-837 GRRCSAC
+837 CSVC

-858 HHYNANGQCSNC
+858 HHYNAEGKCLNC
-870 NKNIGTIINNYKTD
+870 GKSIGTITNKNYKT
-884 YVYCGY
+884 VHKYCGN
-890 AISKPVPADFTLPA
+890 AISTPDLANFTFPTGA
-904 GVTSLVFTWY
+904 ASPTFTWY
-914 NGDQTGVADLNTV
+914 NGDQTGAADLNTV
-927 SAQKIANE
+927 SAQKIESE
-935 PVDAG
+935 PVNAG
-940 TYTLIVEAPA
+940 TYTLVVETPRQITDIA
-950 HDTTEAK
+950 E
-957 YDASSIRIKVAIA
+957 YEASSLRIKIEIT
-970 KATPDNYIKPTE
+970 KANPTGYIKPAG
-982 LTAKCG
+982 LKAKCG
-988 DMLSAVSLKV
+988 EMLYDVLLKV
-998 NDENEKGSFVW
+998 DSEKGSFIW
-1009 TDSNVKLEAGSDVN
+1009 TDSDVKLEAGSDVN

-1045 GIELSIKVE
+1045 GIELSVKVE
-1054 HEFKLIG
+1054 HELKG
-1061 GTSHN
+1061 TDTTSHN
-1066 AQCTSCKTQSL
+1066 ATCTSCKEQFL
-1077 STACVGGKATC
+1077 STACIGGKATC

-1094 SICGKPYGDV
+1094 SICGQPYGDV
-1104 DTTINGHEYEPVYNW
+1104 DTENGHDYEPVYNW
-1119 SKNGES
+1119 SDNGES
-1125 CTIDFVCKREGC
+1125 CTIDLVCKRKEC
-1137 SGSVQNHKLTY
+1137 SESVPNHKLTRM
-1148 TCAVTSKVIKTATCT
+1148 CMVTSKVIQQATCT
-1163 QEEITTRTATYS
+1163 EVEKTMRTATYS
-1175 FNNIEYTTSKDF
+1175 FYDKEYKDSKAFD
-1187 VTKSALGH
+1187 TKSALGH

-1202 VEATCVKEG
+1202 VDATCEKEG

-1221 KTVTLEQKVVPA
+1221 EKVTLEQKVVPA
-1233 TGQHSWDGGTIT
+1233 LGHVWDEGRVT
-1245 KEPTKTEEGIK
+1245 KESTKTEEGIK
-1256 TYTCTSCQQTKW
+1256 TYTCTRCQQTKW
-1268 ETIPKLNGD
+1268 ETISKLNGD
-1277 SDNPGGNTGDSGN
+1277 SDNP
-1290 TDNPGGNTG
+1290 
-1299 DSGNTDNPGGNTG
+1299 
-1312 DSGNTDNPGGNTGDN
+1312 
-1327 GNPSKPGGDTDDG
+1327 
-1340 QQPSAPSDTTGGG
+1340 
-1353 QQPSAP
+1353 
-1359 SDTTGG
+1359 GG

-1420 NTVKIDG
+1420 DTVKIDG
-1427 KTYKVTCVSGKTF
+1427 KTYKVTCVSSKTF
-1440 SGANKCKTIIIGKNV
+1440 SGANKCKTITIGKNV

>member
-21 AGASVKADN
+21 AGVSVEADN

-38 KKEIAEYIKETQA
+38 KKEIATYLEESQKSISGRILYKRSPSINDLTRLDAIGELAEETC
-51 NIKSEIG
+51 
-58 YKENKY
+58 
-64 PDPGKMTMDGAGSL
+64 
-78 SDIVINSAL
+78 NSAL
-87 LKLNQYR
+87 ARFNQYR
-94 YIAGLD
+94 YIAGLNALTIND
-100 AVIANEKYSDY
+100 KYSDY
-111 AQALAFVK
+111 AQAAAFINAYENGGVIYEYPETK
-119 VYGSGLSSDQLGST
+119 KPEGMTSNLYNYCSWGVTYSNIIARAYGL
-133 LYQNYLEGEKYSKYV
+133 
-148 TGCNGVVPAIDAW
+148 VPAIDEW
-161 MKNSDARQ
+161 MKDEDSNILFSRRRMLKPSLTQ
-169 QMMKSSMSETGFG
+169 VGFG
-182 FVHQNTDYYAAMYT
+182 YARNGYDYAAVYTDYIKE
-196 GQGDT
+196 Q
-201 TVKNVAWPAQITPI
+201 TVMNVAWPAQVMPI
-215 AFFDSG
+215 SFFNTSE
-221 DKWTFATGQEESVGN
+221 KWTFSTGN
-236 ITVTVTRLRDN
+236 IEDIANIHVTVTRLNDN
-247 KKWTFDKSGGLTVSN
+247 KSWTFDNSKGLTVN
-262 NTSGLKGYLV
+262 NQMYGQRGCLI
-272 FRPKLDSLPSN
+272 FQPSLNSLSAGDK
-283 EQFQVQITGLVQGNV
+283 FQVHITGLVDGDV
-298 SYSVEFFNADNY
+298 TYFVEFFDPDNY
-310 SESTGDA
+310 EEEPECSKHHYDA
-317 QYDDNGIC
+317 NG
-325 KYTTLVDGAL
+325 
-335 KHDDTKCPEKN
+335 KCT
-346 NCNGYMPAVCKSEGN
+346 NC
-361 YEIGNAGQL
+361 
-370 YWFAQQ
+370 
-376 VNEEGKSTYNAVL
+376 
-389 TKDITVNQNVLNA
+389 
-402 DNTLNSGSYMEWTPI
+402 
-417 GDGVEYAGIFNGQ
+417 
-430 NHTIS
+430 
-435 GLYKKNLSKVT
+435 
-446 QVVGL
+446 
-451 FGKIK
+451 
-456 NPAKVCNIGVIDS
+456 
-469 YFDVSS
+469 
-475 GIGTYN
+475 
-481 GVICGV
+481 
-487 NNGTIDTCYSK
+487 
-498 GCMSATSQI
+498 
-507 CGGISGFNNGTISNS
+507 
-522 YSVSAINGGKR
+522 
-533 RGGICGNN
+533 
-541 KNDKNVS
+541 DKNV
-548 NCYFDSDVCSGSVV
+548 GSIVNKNYGT
-562 DSSYGKTT
+562 SYI
-570 AAFKSGE
+570 
-577 VAYLLQEK
+577 Y
-585 QSIWGQAIGKDDR
+585 
-598 PVLNGSKVYK
+598 NGSAIAEPL
-608 NGDTYS
+608 T
-614 NGQAMTK
+614 
-621 HHYNASGQ
+621 
-629 CTGCSENIG
+629 
-638 TIKNNSYKT
+638 T
-647 NYTYGDTIPEP
+647 NFI
-658 KESNFT
+658 

-669 ATPTFTWYDGDQT
+669 ATPTFTWYEGDQT
-682 AISDLN
+682 AISNLN

-712 AHDTETAT
+712 AHDTKTAT

-725 IRIKVVIA
+725 IRVKVVIA

-791 KTAKYIPT
+791 KTAKYIPKNL
-799 DTKNYNEVEGIVLSI
+799 KNYNEVEGIVLSI
-814 QVTHQVVTDSAVA
+814 QVTHQVVTDSVVA
-827 ATCEKEGKTK
+827 ATCEMEGKTA
-837 GRRCSAC
+837 GRHCSAC

-858 HHYNANGQCSNC
+858 HHYNADGECLNC
-870 NKNIGTIINNYKTD
+870 GKSIGTIKNN
-884 YVYCGY
+884 GY
-890 AISKPVPADFTLPA
+890 STNYTYGDTIPAPKESNFTIPRGA
-904 GVTSLVFTWY
+904 ATPTFTWY
-914 NGDQTGVADLNTV
+914 DGDQTAISDLNSV
-927 SAQKIANE
+927 ALQKRDTT
-935 PVDAG
+935 PTDAG
-940 TYTLIVEAPA
+940 IYTLVVEIKETKTAV
-950 HDTTEAK
+950 
-957 YDASSIRIKVAIA
+957 YDALIYRVKVEIA
-970 KATPDNYIKPTE
+970 KANPTGYIKPTE

-988 DMLSAVSLKV
+988 NMLYDVLLKT
-998 NDENEKGSFVW
+998 DSKTGRFIW

-1023 GQTITKKAKYV
+1023 GQTITRKAKYV
-1034 PADTN
+1034 PVDTN

-1054 HEFKLIG
+1054 HQFKLIG

-1066 AQCTSCKTQSL
+1066 AQCTSCSTQSL

-1119 SKNGES
+1119 SENGDCEVN
-1125 CTIDFVCKREGC
+1125 FVCKREGC
-1137 SGSVQNHKLTY
+1137 SESVPNHKLT
-1148 TCAVTSKVIKTATCT
+1148 CKCVVTSKVIQEATCT
-1163 QEEITTRTATYS
+1163 EVEKTTRTATCS

-1233 TGQHSWDGGTIT
+1233 TGQHSWDEGKIT

-1256 TYTCTSCQQTKW
+1256 TYTCTSCQQTRW
-1268 ETIPKLNGD
+1268 ETIPKSNGD
-1277 SDNPGGNTGDSGN
+1277 PDNPGGNTGDSGNTDNPGGNTGDSGNTDNPGGNTGDSGN

-1327 GNPSKPGGDTDDG
+1327 ENTNKPGGDKDD
-1340 QQPSAPSDTTGGG
+1340 G

-1380 VGMVTSDD
+1380 VGMVISDD

-1420 NTVKIDG
+1420 DTVKIDG
-1427 KTYKVTCVSGKTF
+1427 KTYKVTCVSSKTF
-1440 SGANKCKTIIIGKNV
+1440 SGANKCKTITIGKNV

>member
-21 AGASVKADN
+21 AGVSVKADN

-64 PDPGKMTMDGAGSL
+64 PNPGKMTMDGAGSL

-100 AVIANEKYSDY
+100 AVIANETYSDY
-111 AQALAFVK
+111 AQALVFVK

-133 LYQNYLEGEKYSKYV
+133 LYQNYLEGEKYSNYA
-148 TGCNGVVPAIDAW
+148 TGCNGVVPAIDTW

-201 TVKNVAWPAQITPI
+201 TVKNVAWPAQITPT
-215 AFFDSG
+215 AFFDSD

-272 FRPKLDSLPSN
+272 FQPKLDSLPSN

-325 KYTTLVDGAL
+325 KYTTLADGVL
-335 KHDDTKCPEKN
+335 THDDDNCPEKN
-346 NCNGYMPAVCKSEGN
+346 NCNGYMPAVCNSQN
-361 YEIGNAGQL
+361 FYEIGNAGQL
-370 YWFAQQ
+370 YWFADQ
-376 VNEEGKSTYNAVL
+376 VNNKSGASYNAVL
-389 TKDITVNQNVLNA
+389 TRDITVNQNILNA
-402 DNTLNSGSYMEWTPI
+402 DNTLNSGSYMEWMPI
-417 GDGVEYAGIFNGQ
+417 GSMSKKYAGTFNGQ
-430 NHTIS
+430 NHTIR
-435 GLYKKNLSKVT
+435 GLYGKNISGVA
-446 QVVGL
+446 VGL
-451 FGKIK
+451 FGVTTASA
-456 NPAKVCNIGVIDS
+456 NVFNVGMEDF
-469 YFDVSS
+469 YFDVSLMTT
-475 GIGTYN
+475 GNTGAICGMNN
-481 GVICGV
+481 GV
-487 NNGTIDTCYSK
+487 IDTCYSK

-614 NGQAMTK
+614 NGQATTK

-669 ATPTFTWYDGDQT
+669 ATPNFTWYDGDQT

-745 LTAKCGDKLSAVS
+745 LTANCGDKLSAVS
-758 LKVNNTNEKGSFVWT
+758 LKVSNTNEKGSFVWT

-791 KTAKYIPT
+791 KTAKYIPA
-799 DTKNYNEVEGIVLSI
+799 DTKNYNEVEGIVLNI
-814 QVTHQVVTDSAVA
+814 QVTHQAVTDSAVT
-827 ATCEKEGKTK
+827 ATCEKEGKTE
-837 GRRCSAC
+837 GRHCSAC
-844 NTVFVKQETIQPLK
+844 NTVFVKQETIQSLK
-858 HHYNANGQCSNC
+858 HHYNADGQCLNC
-870 NKNIGTIINNYKTD
+870 GKSIGTISNNNYKTV
-884 YVYCGY
+884 YEYCGY
-890 AISKPVPADFTLPA
+890 AISEPAPKNFILPK

-927 SAQKIANE
+927 SAQKIENE
-935 PVDAG
+935 PVNAG
-940 TYTLIVEAPA
+940 TYTLVVEAPA

-957 YDASSIRIKVAIA
+957 YDASNLRVKVEIKKVNP
-970 KATPDNYIKPTE
+970 TGYIKPTE

-988 DMLSAVSLKV
+988 DLLSAVSLKV

-1119 SKNGES
+1119 RENGDI
-1125 CTIDFVCKREGC
+1125 CMVDFVCKREGC
-1137 SGSVQNHKLTY
+1137 SESVQNHKLTY
-1148 TCAVTSKVIKTATCT
+1148 RCAVTSKVIKTATCI

-1175 FNNIEYTTSKDF
+1175 FNNIEYTTSKNF

-1195 QEVEDPA
+1195 
-1202 VEATCVKEG
+1202 
-1211 KTAGK
+1211 
-1216 HCSVC
+1216 
-1221 KTVTLEQKVVPA
+1221 
-1233 TGQHSWDGGTIT
+1233 HSWDGGTIT

-1268 ETIPKLNGD
+1268 ETIQKLNGD
-1277 SDNPGGNTGDSGN
+1277 TDNPGGNTGDNGNTDNPGGNTGDSGN

-1327 GNPSKPGGDTDDG
+1327 GNPGKPGGDTDDG

-1353 QQPSAP
+1353 QQPS
-1359 SDTTGG
+1359 T
-1365 GQQPSAPTDNTETVK
+1365 PTDNTETVK

>member
-21 AGASVKADN
+21 AGVSVKADN

-38 KKEIAEYIKETQA
+38 KKEIATYLEESQKSISNRILYKTSPAINDLTRLDAIGELAEETC
-51 NIKSEIG
+51 
-58 YKENKY
+58 
-64 PDPGKMTMDGAGSL
+64 
-78 SDIVINSAL
+78 NSAL
-87 LKLNQYR
+87 ARFNQYR
-94 YIAGLD
+94 YIAGLNALTIND
-100 AVIANEKYSDY
+100 TYSDY
-111 AQALAFVK
+111 AQAAAFINACENNGDGGVIYSYPKKPEAMTSDKLYNYCAWGVRYSNILARAQW
-119 VYGSGLSSDQLGST
+119 L
-133 LYQNYLEGEKYSKYV
+133 
-148 TGCNGVVPAIDAW
+148 VPAIDEW
-161 MKNSDARQ
+161 MKDEDSDILFSRRR
-169 QMMKSSMSETGFG
+169 MMKPSLTQVGFG
-182 FVHQNTDYYAAMYT
+182 YARNGYDYAAVYTDYKEE
-196 GQGDT
+196 T
-201 TVKNVAWPAQITPI
+201 TVMNVAWPAQVMPI
-215 AFFDSG
+215 SLFDTSE
-221 DKWTFATGQEESVGN
+221 KWTFSTGN
-236 ITVTVTRLRDN
+236 IEDIANIHVTVTRLNDN
-247 KKWTFDKSGGLTVSN
+247 KSWTFDNSKGLTVN
-262 NTSGLKGYLV
+262 NQKYGQIGCLI
-272 FRPKLDSLPSN
+272 FRPTLNSLSAGDK
-283 EQFQVQITGLVQGNV
+283 FQVHITGLVDGDV
-298 SYSVEFFNADNY
+298 TYSVEFFDPDNY
-310 SESTGDA
+310 EEEPECSKHHFDA
-317 QYDDNGIC
+317 NG
-325 KYTTLVDGAL
+325 
-335 KHDDTKCPEKN
+335 KCT
-346 NCNGYMPAVCKSEGN
+346 NC
-361 YEIGNAGQL
+361 
-370 YWFAQQ
+370 
-376 VNEEGKSTYNAVL
+376 
-389 TKDITVNQNVLNA
+389 
-402 DNTLNSGSYMEWTPI
+402 
-417 GDGVEYAGIFNGQ
+417 
-430 NHTIS
+430 
-435 GLYKKNLSKVT
+435 
-446 QVVGL
+446 
-451 FGKIK
+451 
-456 NPAKVCNIGVIDS
+456 
-469 YFDVSS
+469 
-475 GIGTYN
+475 
-481 GVICGV
+481 
-487 NNGTIDTCYSK
+487 
-498 GCMSATSQI
+498 
-507 CGGISGFNNGTISNS
+507 
-522 YSVSAINGGKR
+522 
-533 RGGICGNN
+533 
-541 KNDKNVS
+541 DKNV
-548 NCYFDSDVCSGSVV
+548 GSIVNKNFGT
-562 DSSYGKTT
+562 SYI
-570 AAFKSGE
+570 
-577 VAYLLQEK
+577 Y
-585 QSIWGQAIGKDDR
+585 
-598 PVLNGSKVYK
+598 NGS
-608 NGDTYS
+608 
-614 NGQAMTK
+614 AI
-621 HHYNASGQ
+621 A
-629 CTGCSENIG
+629 
-638 TIKNNSYKT
+638 
-647 NYTYGDTIPEP
+647 EP
-658 KESNFT
+658 LATNFT

-669 ATPTFTWYDGDQT
+669 ATPNFTWYDGDQT

-740 VKPTG
+740 IKPTG

-758 LKVNNTNEKGSFVWT
+758 LKVSNTNEKGSFVWT

-781 GSNEQGQTIQ
+781 GSNEKGQTIQ

-814 QVTHQVVTDSAVA
+814 QVTHQAVTDSAVT
-827 ATCEKEGKTK
+827 ATCEKEGKTE
-837 GRRCSAC
+837 GRHCSAC
-844 NTVFVKQETIQPLK
+844 STIFVKQETIQPLK
-858 HHYNANGQCSNC
+858 HHYNADGRCTKC
-870 NKNIGTIINNYKTD
+870 DKNIGTITNNNYTTV
-884 YVYCGY
+884 YEYCGY
-890 AISKPVPADFTLPA
+890 AISEPAPKNFILPK

-927 SAQKIANE
+927 SAQKIENE
-935 PVDAG
+935 PVNAG
-940 TYTLIVEAPA
+940 IYTLVVEAPA

-957 YDASSIRIKVAIA
+957 YDASNLRVKVEIKKVNP
-970 KATPDNYIKPTE
+970 TGYIKPTE

-988 DMLSAVSLKV
+988 DLLSAVSLKV

-1061 GTSHN
+1061 STSHN

-1119 SKNGES
+1119 SKNGDI
-1125 CTIDFVCKREGC
+1125 CTVDFVCKREGC

-1148 TCAVTSKVIKTATCT
+1148 TCAVTSKVIKMATCT

-1233 TGQHSWDGGTIT
+1233 TGQHSWDEGTIT
-1245 KEPTKTEEGIK
+1245 QKPTKTEEGIE
-1256 TYTCTSCQQTKW
+1256 TYTCTSCRQTKW
-1268 ETIPKLNGD
+1268 KTIPKLNGD
-1277 SDNPGGNTGDSGN
+1277 S
-1290 TDNPGGNTG
+1290 
-1299 DSGNTDNPGGNTG
+1299 
-1312 DSGNTDNPGGNTGDN
+1312 DNPGGNTGDN

-1455 TSIKANAFS
+1455 TSIKAKAFS